1 MIIFNLSGHGHFDM
15 AAYDAYLH
23 GRLEDFEL
31 PGGRDRAG
39 AQGDRGPAQ
48 ARGGLRLT
56 TRCPACGTVAPEG
69 ARFCP
74 SCGRPLG
81 GGEAAERKLA
91 TVVFADLA
99 GSTELAL
106 QMDAEVLRDLLG
118 DVYVTLA
125 RCAEAYGGTVEKF
138 IGDAVMAV
146 FGVPVA
152 HEDDAERAVRA
163 ALLMR
168 SRLAAVAERR
178 AVPLVLRIGVNT
190 GLVVTGTTPGRDF
203 LVTGEAVNLAARLQQ
218 AAEPGEV
225 LVGERTFRAVEPL
238 VRMVAPRSLAVRGRT
253 GPVTAYAVERF
264 APAGAYRRRRR
275 PYGPFVGREVELT
288 LIRSVVERAVEHSRA
303 HLLTLIGEAG
313 IGKSRLVEEAV
324 VELRRS
330 EDPPAVWV
338 GRCLP
343 YGESG
348 PYAPLRDLL
357 LRAAAV
363 RADASRE
370 EIRARV
376 MGQLQAILPEDSDEQ
391 IAELL
396 RFVGGER
403 MQPSM
408 DGDEPGDRGR
418 DAWRGLLLRMAA
430 RQPTL
435 LVIED
440 AHWAEPAL
448 LELIASVVA
457 GDVRVPLVVVCVA
470 RAELFVNHPG
480 WGSGMR
486 NETTVTL
493 EALDPGEMRRLATAL
508 AATADP
514 PPSVVDLAG
523 GNPFFLEEILAMSGE
538 GGGGDR
544 VPETV
549 QGVIAARLDLLDAQD
564 KLLLQ
569 RAAVVGRSFT
579 LEQLE
584 PLLNGGGRGPTGR
597 LRNLVDRDLIHHR
610 GGGRHSFKHA
620 LIRDVAYESIPR
632 GERARLHLLL
642 AEELERVPE
651 AGCQAV
657 AGHYA
662 AAATLGETAAR
673 APAVRVLLQA
683 AQEARSV
690 EAHGLALRNA
700 VLARQLADSDRE
712 RSLAAEAAGD
722 AHWMAEH
729 LDDARAAYLDAL
741 ELGIA
746 AELGPEDTSR
756 LRWKWV
762 DLPTRWQGSLVTAPE
777 RERVSAEIETGLVE
791 AREARSVLT
800 EARLLI
806 AKALLVYRVE
816 TTVPPQEEALL
827 VADRA
832 LELTEGLGRPAIVSA
847 ALDARSVLLQ
857 SVGRYAE
864 ALEMDE
870 RRLELVRSL
879 PSREEQ
885 MDVCSSAARTRT
897 ARGDF
902 AGAIA
907 AADLGDE
914 LGAGS
919 DNRWVAW
926 PARSKVDALFWWD
939 KWDEAIR
946 TYERF
951 IGVLRGTDT
960 DGRRARQSRPGRM
973 LGVVAAIHTLRGE
986 TEAADRLERRLPGSN
1001 PHFDLVLAHA
1011 LLGAGEPELALER
1024 STGLPF
1030 LRPWARAIRA
1040 ESLALLGRWDD
1051 FDAALDDLAALPGVD
1066 ELPRVTAQVDRARGI
1081 AGDEDA
1087 LARATEAFARLG
1099 CEFEH
1104 ARCLEIAGECEAA
1117 RAVYTRMGAAPAVER
1132 AAR

>member
-1 MIIFNLSGHGHFDM
+1 
-15 AAYDAYLH
+15 
-23 GRLEDFEL
+23 
-31 PGGRDRAG
+31 
-39 AQGDRGPAQ
+39 
-48 ARGGLRLT
+48 
-56 TRCPACGTVAPEG
+56 
-69 ARFCP
+69 
-74 SCGRPLG
+74 
-81 GGEAAERKLA
+81 
-91 TVVFADLA
+91 
-99 GSTELAL
+99 
-106 QMDAEVLRDLLG
+106 MDAEVLRDLLG

-146 FGVPVA
+146 FGVPIA

-275 PYGPFVGREVELT
+275 AYGPFVGREVELT
-288 LIRSVVERAVEHSRA
+288 LIRSVIERAVEHSRA
-303 HLLTLIGEAG
+303 HLVTLIGEAG
-313 IGKSRLVEEAV
+313 IGKSRLVEEVV

-330 EDPPAVWV
+330 EEPPAVWV

-343 YGESG
+343 YGEGG

-357 LRAAAV
+357 TRSAAV
-363 RADASRE
+363 RTDASRE
-370 EIRARV
+370 ETRARV
-376 MGQLQAILPEDSDEQ
+376 TGHLQAVLPDGSEEQ

-403 MQPSM
+403 IEPSG
-408 DGDEPGDRGR
+408 DDDEPGDRGR
-418 DAWRGLLLRMAA
+418 EAWRNLLLRMAE

-435 LVIED
+435 IVIED

-457 GDVRVPLVVVCVA
+457 GDVRVPLVVVCAA
-470 RAELFVNHPG
+470 RPELFVSHPG

-486 NETTVTL
+486 NETTVVL
-493 EALDPGEMRRLATAL
+493 EALEAGEMRRLANAL
-508 AATADP
+508 SAQAAP
-514 PPSVVDLAG
+514 LPSAVDLAG

-538 GGGGDR
+538 GGGDR

-549 QGVIAARLDLLDAQD
+549 QGVIAARLDLLDPED

-584 PLLNGGGRGPTGR
+584 PLFDGGGRGPTGR
-597 LRNLVDRDLIHHR
+597 LRNLVERDLIHHR

-632 GERARLHLLL
+632 GERARLHLRL
-642 AEELERVPE
+642 ADVLDSS
-651 AGCQAV
+651 ADASCQAV

-673 APAVRVLLQA
+673 APAVRVLIEA
-683 AQEARSV
+683 AREARAV

-700 VLARQLADSDRE
+700 VLARQLSDSDRE
-712 RSLAAEAAGD
+712 RALAAEAAGD

-762 DLPTRWQGSLVTAPE
+762 DLPTRWQGSVITSPDRDRIE
-777 RERVSAEIETGLVE
+777 AEIETGLAE
-791 AREARSVLT
+791 ARAAGSALT

-806 AKALLVYRVE
+806 ARALLVYRLE
-816 TTVPPQEEALL
+816 TTVPPQEAALS

-832 LELTEGLGRPAIVSA
+832 LELAERVGRPAIVSA
-847 ALDARSVLLQ
+847 AIDARSVLLQ

-870 RRLELVRSL
+870 RRLALVREL

-885 MDVCSSAARTRT
+885 MDICSSVARTRT
-897 ARGDF
+897 ARGDYS
-902 AGAIA
+902 GAVA
-907 AADLGDE
+907 VANLGQE
-914 LGAGS
+914 LGAGG
-919 DNRWVAW
+919 DHRWLAW
-926 PARSKVDALFWWD
+926 PERSRVDALFWWD
-939 KWDEAIR
+939 KWDEAMSAYK
-946 TYERF
+946 TF
-951 IGVLRGTDT
+951 IGELRGTDT

-973 LGVVAAIHTLRGE
+973 LGVVAAIHMLRGE
-986 TEAADRLERRLPGSN
+986 TEEADRLERRLPASN
-1001 PHFDLVLAHA
+1001 PHFDLVYAHA
-1011 LLGAGEPELALER
+1011 MLGAGDPELALER

-1030 LRPWARAIRA
+1030 MRPWARAVRA
-1040 ESLALLGRWDD
+1040 ESLAMLGRWDD
-1051 FDAALDDLAALPGVD
+1051 FDQALDELATLPGVD
-1066 ELPRVTAQVDRARGI
+1066 ELPRVSAQVDRARGI

-1087 LARATEAFARLG
+1087 LRRATEAFARLG

-1104 ARCLEIAGECEAA
+1104 ARCLEIAGDGAAA
-1117 RAVYTRMGAAPAVER
+1117 RVVYARMAATPAMER
-1132 AAR
+1132 VAR

>member
-1 MIIFNLSGHGHFDM
+1 
-15 AAYDAYLH
+15 
-23 GRLEDFEL
+23 
-31 PGGRDRAG
+31 
-39 AQGDRGPAQ
+39 
-48 ARGGLRLT
+48 
-56 TRCPACGTVAPEG
+56 
-69 ARFCP
+69 
-74 SCGRPLG
+74 
-81 GGEAAERKLA
+81 
-91 TVVFADLA
+91 
-99 GSTELAL
+99 
-106 QMDAEVLRDLLG
+106 MDAEELRDLLG

-330 EDPPAVWV
+330 EEPPAVWV

-343 YGESG
+343 YGEGG

-357 LRAAAV
+357 LRASAV
-363 RADASRE
+363 RMDVSRE

-376 MGQLQAILPEDSDEQ
+376 TGQLQAILPEGSDEQ

-403 MQPSM
+403 MQPPG

-418 DAWRGLLLRMAA
+418 DAWRNLLLRMAA

-470 RAELFVNHPG
+470 RAELYINHPG

-493 EALDPGEMRRLATAL
+493 EALDAGEMHRLANAL
-508 AATADP
+508 AASVDP

-538 GGGGDR
+538 GGGSDR

-549 QGVIAARLDLLDAQD
+549 QGVIAARLDLLDPQD
-564 KLLLQ
+564 KRLLQ

-597 LRNLVDRDLIHHR
+597 LRNLVDRDLVHHR

-632 GERARLHLLL
+632 HERARLHLRL
-642 AEELERVPE
+642 AEQLDGSPE
-651 AGCQAV
+651 TSCQVV

-673 APAVRVLLQA
+673 APAVRALLQA

-700 VLARQLADSDRE
+700 VLARQLADSDNE
-712 RSLAAEAAGD
+712 RALAAEAAGD

-746 AELGPEDTSR
+746 AQLGPVDTAR

-762 DLPTRWQGSLVTAPE
+762 DLPTRWQGSMVSAPD
-777 RERVSAEIETGLVE
+777 REHVSAEIETGLAE
-791 AREARSVLT
+791 AREAGSVLT

-816 TTVPPQEEALL
+816 TTVPPQEAALA

-870 RRLELVRSL
+870 RRLALVRSL

-885 MDVCSSAARTRT
+885 MDICSSVARTRT

-902 AGAIA
+902 AGAVA

-951 IGVLRGTDT
+951 LGVLRGTDT

-1011 LLGAGEPELALER
+1011 LLGAGEAELALER

-1040 ESLALLGRWDD
+1040 ESLAVLGRWDD
-1051 FDAALDDLAALPGVD
+1051 FDAALDDIAALPGVD
-1066 ELPRVTAQVDRARGI
+1066 ELPRVSAQVDRARGI

-1104 ARCLEIAGECEAA
+1104 ARCLEIGGDGEPA
-1117 RAVYTRMGAAPAVER
+1117 RAVYARMGAAPAMER

>member
-1 MIIFNLSGHGHFDM
+1 
-15 AAYDAYLH
+15 
-23 GRLEDFEL
+23 
-31 PGGRDRAG
+31 
-39 AQGDRGPAQ
+39 
-48 ARGGLRLT
+48 
-56 TRCPACGTVAPEG
+56 
-69 ARFCP
+69 
-74 SCGRPLG
+74 
-81 GGEAAERKLA
+81 
-91 TVVFADLA
+91 
-99 GSTELAL
+99 
-106 QMDAEVLRDLLG
+106 MDAEELRDLLG

-146 FGVPVA
+146 FGVPIA

-288 LIRSVVERAVEHSRA
+288 LIRSVVERAVEHRRA

-330 EDPPAVWV
+330 EEPPAVWV

-343 YGESG
+343 YGEGG
-348 PYAPLRDLL
+348 PYVPLRDLL
-357 LRAAAV
+357 LRSAAV
-363 RADASRE
+363 RTDASRE
-370 EIRARV
+370 ETRARV
-376 MGQLQAILPEDSDEQ
+376 TGHLQAVLPDDSGEQ

-403 MQPSM
+403 IEPSG
-408 DGDEPGDRGR
+408 DGEPGDRGR
-418 DAWRGLLLRMAA
+418 EAWRNLLLRMAE

-435 LVIED
+435 LIIED

-457 GDVRVPLVVVCVA
+457 GDVRVPLVVVCAA
-470 RAELFVNHPG
+470 RAELYVSHPG

-493 EALDPGEMRRLATAL
+493 EALDAGEMRRLATAL
-508 AATADP
+508 AVAEDP
-514 PPSVVDLAG
+514 PPSSVDLAG

-538 GGGGDR
+538 GGGDR

-549 QGVIAARLDLLDAQD
+549 QGVIAARLDLLAPAD

-584 PLLNGGGRGPTGR
+584 PLLDGGGRGPTGR

-632 GERARLHLLL
+632 HERARLHLRL
-642 AEELERVPE
+642 ADVLDGSLE
-651 AGCQAV
+651 ASCQAI

-662 AAATLGETAAR
+662 AAATLGEAAAR
-673 APAVRVLLQA
+673 APAVRVLLEAAREAQA
-683 AQEARSV
+683 V

-712 RSLAAEAAGD
+712 RALAAEAAGD

-741 ELGIA
+741 ELGIG

-762 DLPTRWQGSLVTAPE
+762 DLPTRWQGSVIASPDRDRIE
-777 RERVSAEIETGLVE
+777 VEIETGLAE
-791 AREARSVLT
+791 ARVAGSALT

-806 AKALLVYRVE
+806 ARALLVYRLE
-816 TTVPPQEEALL
+816 TTVPPQEAALS

-832 LELTEGLGRPAIVSA
+832 LELAEGVGRPAIVSA

-870 RRLELVRSL
+870 RRLALVRSL

-885 MDVCSSAARTRT
+885 MDICSSVARTRT

-902 AGAIA
+902 AGAVA
-907 AADLGDE
+907 VANLGGE
-914 LGAGS
+914 LGAGG
-919 DNRWVAW
+919 DHRWLAW
-926 PARSKVDALFWWD
+926 PERSKVDALFWWD
-939 KWDEAIR
+939 KWDQAVAAYEA
-946 TYERF
+946 F
-951 IGVLRGTDT
+951 IGVLRGTDV

-1001 PHFDLVLAHA
+1001 PHFDLVYAHA
-1011 LLGAGEPELALER
+1011 MLGAGDPELALER

-1040 ESLALLGRWDD
+1040 ESLAMLGRWDD
-1051 FDAALDDLAALPGVD
+1051 FDEALDDLATLPGVG
-1066 ELPRVTAQVDRARGI
+1066 ELPRVTAQIDRARGI

-1104 ARCLEIAGECEAA
+1104 ARCLEIGGDGEAA
-1117 RAVYTRMGAAPAVER
+1117 RGVYARMRAAPAMER

>member
-1 MIIFNLSGHGHFDM
+1 
-15 AAYDAYLH
+15 
-23 GRLEDFEL
+23 
-31 PGGRDRAG
+31 
-39 AQGDRGPAQ
+39 
-48 ARGGLRLT
+48 
-56 TRCPACGTVAPEG
+56 
-69 ARFCP
+69 
-74 SCGRPLG
+74 
-81 GGEAAERKLA
+81 
-91 TVVFADLA
+91 
-99 GSTELAL
+99 
-106 QMDAEVLRDLLG
+106 MDAEVLRDLLG

-138 IGDAVMAV
+138 IGDAIMAV
-146 FGVPVA
+146 FGVPIA

-253 GPVTAYAVERF
+253 GPVTAYAIERF

-275 PYGPFVGREVELT
+275 AYGPFVGREVELT
-288 LIRSVVERAVEHSRA
+288 LIRSVIERAVEHSRA
-303 HLLTLIGEAG
+303 HLVTLIGEAG
-313 IGKSRLVEEAV
+313 IGKSRLVEEVV

-330 EDPPAVWV
+330 EEPPAVWV

-343 YGESG
+343 YGEGG

-357 LRAAAV
+357 TRSAAV
-363 RADASRE
+363 RTDASRE
-370 EIRARV
+370 ETRARV
-376 MGQLQAILPEDSDEQ
+376 TGHLQAVLPDGSEEQ

-403 MQPSM
+403 IEPSG
-408 DGDEPGDRGR
+408 DDDEPGDRGR
-418 DAWRGLLLRMAA
+418 EAWRNLLLRMAE

-435 LVIED
+435 IVIED

-457 GDVRVPLVVVCVA
+457 GDVRVPLVVVCAA
-470 RAELFVNHPG
+470 RPELFVSHPG

-486 NETTVTL
+486 NETTVVL
-493 EALDPGEMRRLATAL
+493 EALEAGEMRRLANAL
-508 AATADP
+508 SAQAAP
-514 PPSVVDLAG
+514 LPSAVDLAG

-538 GGGGDR
+538 GGGDR

-549 QGVIAARLDLLDAQD
+549 QGVIAARLDLLDPED

-584 PLLNGGGRGPTGR
+584 PLFDGGGRGPTGR
-597 LRNLVDRDLIHHR
+597 LRNLVERDLIHHR

-632 GERARLHLLL
+632 GERARLHLRL
-642 AEELERVPE
+642 ADVLDSS
-651 AGCQAV
+651 ADASCQAV

-673 APAVRVLLQA
+673 APAVRVLIEA
-683 AQEARSV
+683 AREARAV

-700 VLARQLADSDRE
+700 VLARQLSDSDRE
-712 RSLAAEAAGD
+712 RAFAAEAAGD

-762 DLPTRWQGSLVTAPE
+762 DLPTRWQGSVITSPDRDRIE
-777 RERVSAEIETGLVE
+777 VEIETGLAE
-791 AREARSVLT
+791 ARAAGSALT

-806 AKALLVYRVE
+806 ARALLVYRLE
-816 TTVPPQEEALL
+816 TTVPPQEAALS

-832 LELTEGLGRPAIVSA
+832 LELAEEVGRPAIVSA
-847 ALDARSVLLQ
+847 AIDARSVLLQ

-870 RRLELVRSL
+870 RRLALVREL

-885 MDVCSSAARTRT
+885 MDICSSVARTRT
-897 ARGDF
+897 ARGDYS
-902 AGAIA
+902 GAVA
-907 AADLGDE
+907 VANLGQE
-914 LGAGS
+914 LGAGG
-919 DNRWVAW
+919 DHRWLAW
-926 PARSKVDALFWWD
+926 PERSRVDALFWWD
-939 KWDEAIR
+939 KWDEAMSAYK
-946 TYERF
+946 TF
-951 IGVLRGTDT
+951 IGELRGTDT

-973 LGVVAAIHTLRGE
+973 LGVVAAIHVLRGE
-986 TEAADRLERRLPGSN
+986 AEEADRLERRLPASN
-1001 PHFDLVLAHA
+1001 PHFDLVYAHA
-1011 LLGAGEPELALER
+1011 MLGAGDPELALER

-1030 LRPWARAIRA
+1030 MRPWARAVRA
-1040 ESLALLGRWDD
+1040 ESLAMLGRWDD
-1051 FDAALDDLAALPGVD
+1051 FDQALDELATLPGVD
-1066 ELPRVTAQVDRARGI
+1066 ELPRVSAQVDRARGI

-1087 LARATEAFARLG
+1087 LRRATEAFARLG

-1104 ARCLEIAGECEAA
+1104 ARCLEIAGDGAAA
-1117 RAVYTRMGAAPAVER
+1117 RVVYARMVATPAMER
-1132 AAR
+1132 VAR

>member
-1 MIIFNLSGHGHFDM
+1 M
-15 AAYDAYLH
+15 
-23 GRLEDFEL
+23 
-31 PGGRDRAG
+31 
-39 AQGDRGPAQ
+39 
-48 ARGGLRLT
+48 
-56 TRCPACGTVAPEG
+56 
-69 ARFCP
+69 
-74 SCGRPLG
+74 
-81 GGEAAERKLA
+81 
-91 TVVFADLA
+91 VFADLA

-370 EIRARV
+370 ETQARV

-396 RFVGGER
+396 RFVGGAR
-403 MQPSM
+403 MQPSF

-538 GGGGDR
+538 GGSER

-549 QGVIAARLDLLDAQD
+549 QGVIAARLDLLEPQD

-690 EAHGLALRNA
+690 EAHGLA
-700 VLARQLADSDRE
+700 
-712 RSLAAEAAGD
+712 
-722 AHWMAEH
+722 
-729 LDDARAAYLDAL
+729 
-741 ELGIA
+741 
-746 AELGPEDTSR
+746 
-756 LRWKWV
+756 
-762 DLPTRWQGSLVTAPE
+762 
-777 RERVSAEIETGLVE
+777 
-791 AREARSVLT
+791 
-800 EARLLI
+800 
-806 AKALLVYRVE
+806 
-816 TTVPPQEEALL
+816 
-827 VADRA
+827 
-832 LELTEGLGRPAIVSA
+832 
-847 ALDARSVLLQ
+847 
-857 SVGRYAE
+857 
-864 ALEMDE
+864 
-870 RRLELVRSL
+870 
-879 PSREEQ
+879 
-885 MDVCSSAARTRT
+885 
-897 ARGDF
+897 
-902 AGAIA
+902 
-907 AADLGDE
+907 
-914 LGAGS
+914 
-919 DNRWVAW
+919 
-926 PARSKVDALFWWD
+926 
-939 KWDEAIR
+939 
-946 TYERF
+946 
-951 IGVLRGTDT
+951 
-960 DGRRARQSRPGRM
+960 
-973 LGVVAAIHTLRGE
+973 
-986 TEAADRLERRLPGSN
+986 
-1001 PHFDLVLAHA
+1001 
-1011 LLGAGEPELALER
+1011 
-1024 STGLPF
+1024 
-1030 LRPWARAIRA
+1030 
-1040 ESLALLGRWDD
+1040 
-1051 FDAALDDLAALPGVD
+1051 
-1066 ELPRVTAQVDRARGI
+1066 
-1081 AGDEDA
+1081 
-1087 LARATEAFARLG
+1087 
-1099 CEFEH
+1099 
-1104 ARCLEIAGECEAA
+1104 
-1117 RAVYTRMGAAPAVER
+1117 
-1132 AAR
+1132 

>member
-1 MIIFNLSGHGHFDM
+1 M
-15 AAYDAYLH
+15 
-23 GRLEDFEL
+23 
-31 PGGRDRAG
+31 
-39 AQGDRGPAQ
+39 
-48 ARGGLRLT
+48 
-56 TRCPACGTVAPEG
+56 
-69 ARFCP
+69 
-74 SCGRPLG
+74 
-81 GGEAAERKLA
+81 EAE
-91 TVVFADLA
+91 
-99 GSTELAL
+99 E
-106 QMDAEVLRDLLG
+106 LRDLLG
-118 DVYVTLA
+118 DVYVTLT

-330 EDPPAVWV
+330 EEPPAVWV

-343 YGESG
+343 YGEGG

-363 RADASRE
+363 RADATRE
-370 EIRARV
+370 EIQARV
-376 MGQLQAILPEDSDEQ
+376 TGQLQAILPEGSDEQ
-391 IAELL
+391 ITELL

-403 MQPSM
+403 MPPSGD

-457 GDVRVPLVVVCVA
+457 GDIRVPLVVVCVA
-470 RAELFVNHPG
+470 RAELYINHPG

-493 EALDPGEMRRLATAL
+493 EALEAGEMRRLATAL

-538 GGGGDR
+538 GGGSDR

-549 QGVIAARLDLLDAQD
+549 QGVIAARLDLLDPED
-564 KLLLQ
+564 KQLLQ

-584 PLLNGGGRGPTGR
+584 PLLNGAGRGPTGR
-597 LRNLVDRDLIHHR
+597 LRHLVERDLIHHR

-632 GERARLHLLL
+632 GERARLHLRL
-642 AEELERVPE
+642 AEELEGVPE

-662 AAATLGETAAR
+662 AAAMLGEKAAR

-712 RSLAAEAAGD
+712 RALASEAAGD

-746 AELGPEDTSR
+746 ATLGPDDTSR

-762 DLPTRWQGSLVTAPE
+762 DLPTRWQGSMVSAPD
-777 RERVSAEIETGLVE
+777 RDRVSAEIETGLAE
-791 AREARSVLT
+791 ARAAGSVLT

-816 TTVPPQEEALL
+816 TTVPPQEAALS
-827 VADRA
+827 VAERA
-832 LELTEGLGRPAIVSA
+832 LELAEGLGRPAIVSA

-857 SVGRYAE
+857 SVGRYAQ

-870 RRLELVRSL
+870 RRLALVRSL

-885 MDVCSSAARTRT
+885 MDICSSVARTRT

-902 AGAIA
+902 AGAVA

-919 DNRWVAW
+919 DHRWLAW

-939 KWDEAIR
+939 KWDEAIK

-951 IGVLRGTDT
+951 LGVLRGTDT

-1040 ESLALLGRWDD
+1040 ESLAVLGRWDD
-1051 FDAALDDLAALPGVD
+1051 FDAALEDLAALPGVD
-1066 ELPRVTAQVDRARGI
+1066 ELPRVSAQVERARGI
-1081 AGDEDA
+1081 AGDEVA

-1099 CEFEH
+1099 CDFEH
-1104 ARCLEIAGECEAA
+1104 ARCLEIAGDGEAA
-1117 RAVYTRMGAAPAVER
+1117 REIYTRMGAAPAMER
-1132 AAR
+1132 VAR

>member
-1 MIIFNLSGHGHFDM
+1 
-15 AAYDAYLH
+15 
-23 GRLEDFEL
+23 
-31 PGGRDRAG
+31 
-39 AQGDRGPAQ
+39 
-48 ARGGLRLT
+48 
-56 TRCPACGTVAPEG
+56 
-69 ARFCP
+69 
-74 SCGRPLG
+74 
-81 GGEAAERKLA
+81 
-91 TVVFADLA
+91 
-99 GSTELAL
+99 
-106 QMDAEVLRDLLG
+106 MDAEVLRDLLG

-146 FGVPVA
+146 FGVPIA

-275 PYGPFVGREVELT
+275 AYGPFVGREVELT
-288 LIRSVVERAVEHSRA
+288 LIRSVIERAVEHSRA
-303 HLLTLIGEAG
+303 HLVTLIGEAG
-313 IGKSRLVEEAV
+313 IGKSRLVEEVV

-330 EDPPAVWV
+330 EEPPAVWV

-343 YGESG
+343 YGEGG

-357 LRAAAV
+357 TRSAAV
-363 RADASRE
+363 RTDASRE
-370 EIRARV
+370 ETRARV
-376 MGQLQAILPEDSDEQ
+376 TGHLQAVLPDGSEEQ

-403 MQPSM
+403 IEPSG
-408 DGDEPGDRGR
+408 DDDEPGDRGR
-418 DAWRGLLLRMAA
+418 EAWRNLLLRMAE

-435 LVIED
+435 IVIED

-457 GDVRVPLVVVCVA
+457 GDVRVPLVVACAA
-470 RAELFVNHPG
+470 RPELFVSHPG

-486 NETTVTL
+486 NETTVVL
-493 EALDPGEMRRLATAL
+493 EALEAGEMRRLANAL
-508 AATADP
+508 SAQAAP
-514 PPSVVDLAG
+514 LPSAVDLAG

-538 GGGGDR
+538 GGGDR

-549 QGVIAARLDLLDAQD
+549 QGVIAARLDLLDPED

-584 PLLNGGGRGPTGR
+584 PLFDGGGRGPTGR
-597 LRNLVDRDLIHHR
+597 LRNLVERDLIHHR

-632 GERARLHLLL
+632 GERARLHLRL
-642 AEELERVPE
+642 ADVLDSS
-651 AGCQAV
+651 ADASCQAV

-673 APAVRVLLQA
+673 APAVRVLIEA
-683 AQEARSV
+683 AREARAV

-700 VLARQLADSDRE
+700 VLARQLSDSDRE
-712 RSLAAEAAGD
+712 RALAAEAAGD

-762 DLPTRWQGSLVTAPE
+762 DLPTRWQGSVITSPDRDRIE
-777 RERVSAEIETGLVE
+777 AEIETGLAE
-791 AREARSVLT
+791 AHAAGSALT

-806 AKALLVYRVE
+806 ARALLVYRLE
-816 TTVPPQEEALL
+816 TTVPPQEAALS

-832 LELTEGLGRPAIVSA
+832 LELAEGVGRPAIVSA
-847 ALDARSVLLQ
+847 AIDARSVLLQ

-870 RRLELVRSL
+870 RRLALVREL

-885 MDVCSSAARTRT
+885 MDICSSVARTRT
-897 ARGDF
+897 ARGDYS
-902 AGAIA
+902 GAVA
-907 AADLGDE
+907 VANLGQE
-914 LGAGS
+914 LGAGG
-919 DNRWVAW
+919 DHRWLAW
-926 PARSKVDALFWWD
+926 PERSRVDALFWWD
-939 KWDEAIR
+939 KWDEAMSAYK
-946 TYERF
+946 TF
-951 IGVLRGTDT
+951 IGELRGTDT

-973 LGVVAAIHTLRGE
+973 LGVVAAIHMLRGE
-986 TEAADRLERRLPGSN
+986 TEEADRLERRLPASN
-1001 PHFDLVLAHA
+1001 PHFDLVYAHA
-1011 LLGAGEPELALER
+1011 MLGAGDPELALDR

-1030 LRPWARAIRA
+1030 MRPWARAVRA
-1040 ESLALLGRWDD
+1040 ESLAMLGRWDE
-1051 FDAALDDLAALPGVD
+1051 FDGALDELATLPGVD
-1066 ELPRVTAQVDRARGI
+1066 ELPRVSAQVDRARGI

-1087 LARATEAFARLG
+1087 LRRATEAFARLG

-1104 ARCLEIAGECEAA
+1104 ARCLEIAGDDEAA
-1117 RAVYTRMGAAPAVER
+1117 RAVYARMSAAPAMER
-1132 AAR
+1132 VAR

>member
-1 MIIFNLSGHGHFDM
+1 
-15 AAYDAYLH
+15 
-23 GRLEDFEL
+23 
-31 PGGRDRAG
+31 
-39 AQGDRGPAQ
+39 
-48 ARGGLRLT
+48 
-56 TRCPACGTVAPEG
+56 
-69 ARFCP
+69 
-74 SCGRPLG
+74 
-81 GGEAAERKLA
+81 
-91 TVVFADLA
+91 
-99 GSTELAL
+99 
-106 QMDAEVLRDLLG
+106 MDAEVLRDLLG

-178 AVPLVLRIGVNT
+178 EVPLVLRIGVNT
-190 GLVVTGTTPGRDF
+190 GLVVTGTNPGRDF

-288 LIRSVVERAVEHSRA
+288 LIRSVIERAVEHSRA
-303 HLLTLIGEAG
+303 HLVTLIGEAG
-313 IGKSRLVEEAV
+313 IGKSRLVEEVV

-330 EDPPAVWV
+330 EEPPAVWV

-343 YGESG
+343 YGEGG

-363 RADASRE
+363 RPDASRE
-370 EIRARV
+370 ETLARV
-376 MGQLQAILPEDSDEQ
+376 TGQLRAVLPDGSEEQ
-391 IAELL
+391 ISELL
-396 RFVGGER
+396 RLVGGER
-403 MQPSM
+403 VGAG
-408 DGDEPGDRGR
+408 DDDEPRDRGR
-418 DAWRGLLLRMAA
+418 DAWRNLLLRMAA

-457 GDVRVPLVVVCVA
+457 GDVRVPLVVVCAA
-470 RAELFVNHPG
+470 RPELYLAHPG

-493 EALDPGEMRRLATAL
+493 EALEAGEMRRLATAL
-508 AATADP
+508 SSSADP
-514 PPSVVDLAG
+514 LPSAVDLAG
-523 GNPFFLEEILAMSGE
+523 GNPFFLEEILAISGE
-538 GGGGDR
+538 GGGDR

-549 QGVIAARLDLLDAQD
+549 QGVIAARLDLLEPED
-564 KLLLQ
+564 KRLLQ

-579 LEQLE
+579 IEQLE
-584 PLLNGGGRGPTGR
+584 PLLDGGGRGPSGR
-597 LRNLVDRDLIHHR
+597 LRNLVERDLIHHR

-632 GERARLHLLL
+632 GERARLHLHL
-642 AEELERVPE
+642 AEELEGSPE
-651 AGCQAV
+651 AGCQAI

-662 AAATLGETAAR
+662 AAATLGERAAR

-683 AQEARSV
+683 AREARAV

-712 RSLAAEAAGD
+712 RALAAEAAGD
-722 AHWMAEH
+722 AQWMAEH

-746 AELGPEDTSR
+746 ADLGPEDRAR

-762 DLPTRWQGSLVTAPE
+762 DLPTRWQGSVIASPD
-777 RERVSAEIETGLVE
+777 RERIEAEIAAGLAE
-791 AREARSVLT
+791 ARAAGSALS

-806 AKALLVYRVE
+806 AQALLVYRLE
-816 TTVPPQEEALL
+816 TTVPPQEAALS

-832 LELTEGLGRPAIVSA
+832 LDLAEGLGRPAIVSA

-870 RRLELVRSL
+870 RRLALVRSL

-885 MDVCSSAARTRT
+885 MDICSSVARTRT

-919 DNRWVAW
+919 DRWRAW

-939 KWDEAIR
+939 KWDAAM
-946 TYERF
+946 TAYERF
-951 IGVLRGTDT
+951 IEDLRGSDR

-986 TEAADRLERRLPGSN
+986 TEAADRLERRLPASN
-1001 PHFDLVLAHA
+1001 PHFDLVYAHA
-1011 LLGAGEPELALER
+1011 LLGAGEAELALER

-1040 ESLALLGRWDD
+1040 ESLAVLGRWDE
-1051 FDAALDDLAALPGVD
+1051 FDGALEDLASLPGVA
-1066 ELPRVTAQVDRARGI
+1066 ELPRVSAQVDRARGI
-1081 AGDEDA
+1081 AGDEVA
-1087 LARATEAFARLG
+1087 LGRAAEAFARLG

-1104 ARCLEIAGECEAA
+1104 ARCLEIAGDGEAA
-1117 RAVYTRMGAAPAVER
+1117 RAVYARMGAVPAMER

>member
-1 MIIFNLSGHGHFDM
+1 
-15 AAYDAYLH
+15 
-23 GRLEDFEL
+23 
-31 PGGRDRAG
+31 
-39 AQGDRGPAQ
+39 
-48 ARGGLRLT
+48 
-56 TRCPACGTVAPEG
+56 
-69 ARFCP
+69 
-74 SCGRPLG
+74 
-81 GGEAAERKLA
+81 
-91 TVVFADLA
+91 VVFADLA

-238 VRMVAPRSLAVRGRT
+238 VRMVAPRSLAVRGRS

-403 MQPSM
+403 MQPSF

-651 AGCQAV
+651 AGCQAI

-712 RSLAAEAAGD
+712 RALASEAAGD

-729 LDDARAAYLDAL
+729 LDDARAAYLEAL

-762 DLPTRWQGSLVTAPE
+762 DLPTRWQGSMVTAPE

-791 AREARSVLT
+791 AREAGSVLT

-897 ARGDF
+897 ARGDY
-902 AGAIA
+902 AGAVA

-951 IGVLRGTDT
+951 IGVLRGTDI

-1051 FDAALDDLAALPGVD
+1051 FDVGLDDLAALPGVD

-1104 ARCLEIAGECEAA
+1104 ARCLEIAGDGEAA

>member
-1 MIIFNLSGHGHFDM
+1 
-15 AAYDAYLH
+15 
-23 GRLEDFEL
+23 
-31 PGGRDRAG
+31 
-39 AQGDRGPAQ
+39 
-48 ARGGLRLT
+48 
-56 TRCPACGTVAPEG
+56 
-69 ARFCP
+69 
-74 SCGRPLG
+74 
-81 GGEAAERKLA
+81 
-91 TVVFADLA
+91 
-99 GSTELAL
+99 
-106 QMDAEVLRDLLG
+106 MDAEELRDLLG

-178 AVPLVLRIGVNT
+178 EVPLVLRIGVNT

-288 LIRSVVERAVEHSRA
+288 LIRSVVERAVEHRRA

-330 EDPPAVWV
+330 EEPPAVWV

-343 YGESG
+343 YGEGG

-363 RADASRE
+363 RTDASRE
-370 EIRARV
+370 EIRSRV
-376 MGQLQAILPEDSDEQ
+376 TGQLQAILPEGSDEQ

-403 MQPSM
+403 MLPAG
-408 DGDEPGDRGR
+408 DDDEPGDRGR
-418 DAWRGLLLRMAA
+418 DAWRNLLLRMAA
-430 RQPTL
+430 RQATL

-470 RAELFVNHPG
+470 RAELYVSHPG

-493 EALDPGEMRRLATAL
+493 EALDAGEMHRLANAL
-508 AATADP
+508 AASVDP
-514 PPSVVDLAG
+514 PPSVVELAG

-538 GGGGDR
+538 SGGDDR

-549 QGVIAARLDLLDAQD
+549 QGVIAARLDLLDPDD
-564 KLLLQ
+564 KRLLQ

-632 GERARLHLLL
+632 VERARLHLRL
-642 AEELERVPE
+642 AEQLESSPE
-651 AGCQAV
+651 TACQVV

-662 AAATLGETAAR
+662 AAATLGEAAAR
-673 APAVRVLLQA
+673 APAVRALLQA

-690 EAHGLALRNA
+690 EAHGLALPAATRTPVTTPAPGA
-700 VLARQLADSDRE
+700 VTASSIFIASSRTSVWPSSTCSPSWTSTRRTVPGMGAAREPPGPSALAEGGSSSPPTANCHPSC
-712 RSLAAEAAGD
+712 STKPPAARTSSWGGPSSY
-722 AHWMAEH
+722 HGLPSSCWR
-729 LDDARAAYLDAL
+729 ARAARR
-741 ELGIA
+741 
-746 AELGPEDTSR
+746 TSS
-756 LRWKWV
+756 
-762 DLPTRWQGSLVTAPE
+762 GSSGTW
-777 RERVSAEIETGLVE
+777 SGLHS
-791 AREARSVLT
+791 RST
-800 EARLLI
+800 
-806 AKALLVYRVE
+806 KS
-816 TTVPPQEEALL
+816 VPPRRPETPA
-827 VADRA
+827 AAAPSAGIPGWWRPP
-832 LELTEGLGRPAIVSA
+832 GRPS
-847 ALDARSVLLQ
+847 
-857 SVGRYAE
+857 
-864 ALEMDE
+864 
-870 RRLELVRSL
+870 
-879 PSREEQ
+879 
-885 MDVCSSAARTRT
+885 
-897 ARGDF
+897 
-902 AGAIA
+902 
-907 AADLGDE
+907 
-914 LGAGS
+914 
-919 DNRWVAW
+919 
-926 PARSKVDALFWWD
+926 
-939 KWDEAIR
+939 
-946 TYERF
+946 
-951 IGVLRGTDT
+951 
-960 DGRRARQSRPGRM
+960 RRARPPSGRC
-973 LGVVAAIHTLRGE
+973 TRRGP
-986 TEAADRLERRLPGSN
+986 R
-1001 PHFDLVLAHA
+1001 H
-1011 LLGAGEPELALER
+1011 
-1024 STGLPF
+1024 
-1030 LRPWARAIRA
+1030 
-1040 ESLALLGRWDD
+1040 GR
-1051 FDAALDDLAALPGVD
+1051 
-1066 ELPRVTAQVDRARGI
+1066 
-1081 AGDEDA
+1081 
-1087 LARATEAFARLG
+1087 
-1099 CEFEH
+1099 
-1104 ARCLEIAGECEAA
+1104 
-1117 RAVYTRMGAAPAVER
+1117 
-1132 AAR
+1132 

>member
-1 MIIFNLSGHGHFDM
+1 
-15 AAYDAYLH
+15 
-23 GRLEDFEL
+23 
-31 PGGRDRAG
+31 
-39 AQGDRGPAQ
+39 
-48 ARGGLRLT
+48 
-56 TRCPACGTVAPEG
+56 
-69 ARFCP
+69 
-74 SCGRPLG
+74 
-81 GGEAAERKLA
+81 
-91 TVVFADLA
+91 
-99 GSTELAL
+99 
-106 QMDAEVLRDLLG
+106 MDAEVLRDLLG

-168 SRLAAVAERR
+168 SRIAAVAERR

-225 LVGERTFRAVEPL
+225 LVGERSFRAVEPL
-238 VRMVAPRSLAVRGRT
+238 VRTVAPRSLSVRGRT

-288 LIRSVVERAVEHSRA
+288 LIRSVIERAVEHSRA
-303 HLLTLIGEAG
+303 HLVTLVGEAG
-313 IGKSRLVEEAV
+313 IGKSRLVEEVV

-330 EDPPAVWV
+330 EEPPAVWV

-343 YGESG
+343 YGEGG

-370 EIRARV
+370 ETRARV
-376 MGQLQAILPEDSDEQ
+376 TGQLRAILPDGSEEQ
-391 IAELL
+391 ITELL
-396 RFVGGER
+396 RLVGGER
-403 MQPSM
+403 VEPAAA
-408 DGDEPGDRGR
+408 DDEPGDRGR
-418 DAWRGLLLRMAA
+418 DAWRNLLLRMAA

-448 LELIASVVA
+448 LELVASVVA
-457 GDVRVPLVVVCVA
+457 GDVRVPLVVVCAA
-470 RAELFVNHPG
+470 RSELFLAHPG

-493 EALDPGEMRRLATAL
+493 EALEAGEMRRLATAL
-508 AATADP
+508 SPATEP
-514 PPSVVDLAG
+514 LPSAVDLAG
-523 GNPFFLEEILAMSGE
+523 GNPFFLEEILAISGE
-538 GGGGDR
+538 AAGDR

-549 QGVIAARLDLLDAQD
+549 QGVIAARLDLLEPED
-564 KLLLQ
+564 KRLLQ

-584 PLLNGGGRGPTGR
+584 PLLDGGGRGPTGR
-597 LRNLVDRDLIHHR
+597 LRNLVERDLIHHR

-632 GERARLHLLL
+632 GERARLHLRL
-642 AEELERVPE
+642 AEELEGSPE
-651 AGCQAV
+651 ATCQAI

-662 AAATLGETAAR
+662 AAATLGEAAAR

-683 AQEARSV
+683 AREARAV

-700 VLARQLADSDRE
+700 VLARQLADSGRE
-712 RSLAAEAAGD
+712 RALAAEAAGD
-722 AHWMAEH
+722 AQWMAEH
-729 LDDARAAYLDAL
+729 LDDARATYLDAL

-746 AELGPEDTSR
+746 AELGPEDTAR

-762 DLPTRWQGSLVTAPE
+762 DLPTRWQGAMIASPD
-777 RERVSAEIETGLVE
+777 RERIESEIATGLAE
-791 AREARSVLT
+791 ARAAGSVLT

-806 AKALLVYRVE
+806 AQALLVYRLE
-816 TTVPPQEEALL
+816 TTVPPQEAALT

-832 LELTEGLGRPAIVSA
+832 LDLAEGLGRPVIVSA

-864 ALEMDE
+864 ALDMDE
-870 RRLELVRSL
+870 RRLALVRSL

-885 MDVCSSAARTRT
+885 MDICSSVARTRT

-902 AGAIA
+902 SGAIA
-907 AADLGDE
+907 AADLGEE

-919 DNRWVAW
+919 DNRWRAW

-939 KWDEAIR
+939 KWDAAMSA
-946 TYERF
+946 YERF
-951 IGVLRGTDT
+951 IEDLRGSDQ

-986 TEAADRLERRLPGSN
+986 TEAADRLERRLPASN
-1001 PHFDLVLAHA
+1001 PHFDLVYAHA
-1011 LLGAGEPELALER
+1011 MLGAGEPEVALER
-1024 STGLPF
+1024 SAGLPF

-1040 ESLALLGRWDD
+1040 ESLAMLGRWDD
-1051 FDAALDDLAALPGVD
+1051 FDQALDDLAALPGVD
-1066 ELPRVTAQVDRARGI
+1066 ELPRVSAQVDRARGI
-1081 AGDEDA
+1081 AGDEEA
-1087 LARATEAFARLG
+1087 LHRATQAFARLG

-1104 ARCLEIAGECEAA
+1104 ARCLEIAGDGEAA
-1117 RAVYTRMGAAPAVER
+1117 RAVYARMGALPAIER

>member
-1 MIIFNLSGHGHFDM
+1 
-15 AAYDAYLH
+15 
-23 GRLEDFEL
+23 
-31 PGGRDRAG
+31 
-39 AQGDRGPAQ
+39 
-48 ARGGLRLT
+48 
-56 TRCPACGTVAPEG
+56 
-69 ARFCP
+69 
-74 SCGRPLG
+74 
-81 GGEAAERKLA
+81 
-91 TVVFADLA
+91 
-99 GSTELAL
+99 
-106 QMDAEVLRDLLG
+106 
-118 DVYVTLA
+118 
-125 RCAEAYGGTVEKF
+125 
-138 IGDAVMAV
+138 
-146 FGVPVA
+146 
-152 HEDDAERAVRA
+152 
-163 ALLMR
+163 
-168 SRLAAVAERR
+168 
-178 AVPLVLRIGVNT
+178 
-190 GLVVTGTTPGRDF
+190 
-203 LVTGEAVNLAARLQQ
+203 
-218 AAEPGEV
+218 
-225 LVGERTFRAVEPL
+225 
-238 VRMVAPRSLAVRGRT
+238 MVATRG
-253 GPVTAYAVERF
+253 
-264 APAGAYRRRRR
+264 
-275 PYGPFVGREVELT
+275 
-288 LIRSVVERAVEHSRA
+288 
-303 HLLTLIGEAG
+303 
-313 IGKSRLVEEAV
+313 
-324 VELRRS
+324 
-330 EDPPAVWV
+330 
-338 GRCLP
+338 
-343 YGESG
+343 
-348 PYAPLRDLL
+348 
-357 LRAAAV
+357 
-363 RADASRE
+363 AD
-370 EIRARV
+370 
-376 MGQLQAILPEDSDEQ
+376 
-391 IAELL
+391 
-396 RFVGGER
+396 
-403 MQPSM
+403 
-408 DGDEPGDRGR
+408 
-418 DAWRGLLLRMAA
+418 LLLRMAA

-651 AGCQAV
+651 AGCQAI

-712 RSLAAEAAGD
+712 RALAAEAAGD

-777 RERVSAEIETGLVE
+777 RERVSAEIETGLAE
-791 AREARSVLT
+791 AREAGSVLT

>member
-1 MIIFNLSGHGHFDM
+1 
-15 AAYDAYLH
+15 
-23 GRLEDFEL
+23 
-31 PGGRDRAG
+31 
-39 AQGDRGPAQ
+39 
-48 ARGGLRLT
+48 
-56 TRCPACGTVAPEG
+56 
-69 ARFCP
+69 
-74 SCGRPLG
+74 
-81 GGEAAERKLA
+81 
-91 TVVFADLA
+91 
-99 GSTELAL
+99 
-106 QMDAEVLRDLLG
+106 MDAEVLRDLLG

-138 IGDAVMAV
+138 IGDAIMAV
-146 FGVPVA
+146 FGVPIA

-253 GPVTAYAVERF
+253 GPVTAYAIERF

-275 PYGPFVGREVELT
+275 AYGPFVGREVELT
-288 LIRSVVERAVEHSRA
+288 LIRSVIERAVEHSRA
-303 HLLTLIGEAG
+303 HLVTLIGEAG
-313 IGKSRLVEEAV
+313 IGKSRLVEEVV

-330 EDPPAVWV
+330 EEPPAVWV

-343 YGESG
+343 YGEGG

-357 LRAAAV
+357 TRSAAV
-363 RADASRE
+363 RTDASRE
-370 EIRARV
+370 ETRARV
-376 MGQLQAILPEDSDEQ
+376 TGHLQAVLPDGSEEQ

-403 MQPSM
+403 IEPSG
-408 DGDEPGDRGR
+408 DDDEPGDRGR
-418 DAWRGLLLRMAA
+418 EAWRNLLLRMAE

-435 LVIED
+435 IVIED

-457 GDVRVPLVVVCVA
+457 GDVRVPLVVVCAA
-470 RAELFVNHPG
+470 RPELFVSHPG

-486 NETTVTL
+486 NETTVVL
-493 EALDPGEMRRLATAL
+493 EALEAGEMRRLANAL
-508 AATADP
+508 SAQAAP
-514 PPSVVDLAG
+514 LPSAVDLAG

-538 GGGGDR
+538 GGGDR

-549 QGVIAARLDLLDAQD
+549 QGVIAARLDLLDPED

-584 PLLNGGGRGPTGR
+584 PLFDGGGRGPTGR
-597 LRNLVDRDLIHHR
+597 LRNLVERDLIHHR

-632 GERARLHLLL
+632 GERARLHLRL
-642 AEELERVPE
+642 ADVLDSS
-651 AGCQAV
+651 ADASCQAV

-673 APAVRVLLQA
+673 APAVRVLIEA
-683 AQEARSV
+683 AREARAV

-700 VLARQLADSDRE
+700 VLARQLSDSDRE
-712 RSLAAEAAGD
+712 RALAAEAAGD

-762 DLPTRWQGSLVTAPE
+762 DLPTRWQGSVITSPDRDRIE
-777 RERVSAEIETGLVE
+777 AEIETGLAE
-791 AREARSVLT
+791 ARAAGSALT

-806 AKALLVYRVE
+806 ARALLVYRLE
-816 TTVPPQEEALL
+816 TTVPPQEAALS

-832 LELTEGLGRPAIVSA
+832 LELAEEVGRPAIVSA
-847 ALDARSVLLQ
+847 AIDARSVLLQ

-870 RRLELVRSL
+870 RRLALVREL

-885 MDVCSSAARTRT
+885 MDICSSVARTRT
-897 ARGDF
+897 ARGDYS
-902 AGAIA
+902 GAVA
-907 AADLGDE
+907 VANLGQE
-914 LGAGS
+914 LGAGG
-919 DNRWVAW
+919 DHRWLAW
-926 PARSKVDALFWWD
+926 PERSRVDALFWWD
-939 KWDEAIR
+939 KWDEAMSAYK
-946 TYERF
+946 TF
-951 IGVLRGTDT
+951 IGELRGTDT

-973 LGVVAAIHTLRGE
+973 LGVVAAIHMLRGE
-986 TEAADRLERRLPGSN
+986 TEEADRLERRLPASN
-1001 PHFDLVLAHA
+1001 PHFDLVYAHA
-1011 LLGAGEPELALER
+1011 MLGAGDPELALER

-1030 LRPWARAIRA
+1030 MRPWARAVRA
-1040 ESLALLGRWDD
+1040 ESLAMLGRWDD
-1051 FDAALDDLAALPGVD
+1051 FDQALDELATLPGVD
-1066 ELPRVTAQVDRARGI
+1066 ELPRVSAQVDRARGI

-1087 LARATEAFARLG
+1087 LRRATEAFARLG

-1104 ARCLEIAGECEAA
+1104 ARCLEIAGDGEAA
-1117 RAVYTRMGAAPAVER
+1117 RAVYARMAAAPAMER
-1132 AAR
+1132 VAR

>member
-1 MIIFNLSGHGHFDM
+1 
-15 AAYDAYLH
+15 
-23 GRLEDFEL
+23 
-31 PGGRDRAG
+31 
-39 AQGDRGPAQ
+39 
-48 ARGGLRLT
+48 
-56 TRCPACGTVAPEG
+56 
-69 ARFCP
+69 
-74 SCGRPLG
+74 
-81 GGEAAERKLA
+81 
-91 TVVFADLA
+91 
-99 GSTELAL
+99 
-106 QMDAEVLRDLLG
+106 
-118 DVYVTLA
+118 
-125 RCAEAYGGTVEKF
+125 
-138 IGDAVMAV
+138 
-146 FGVPVA
+146 
-152 HEDDAERAVRA
+152 
-163 ALLMR
+163 MR

-178 AVPLVLRIGVNT
+178 EVPLVLRIGVNT
-190 GLVVTGTTPGRDF
+190 GLVVTGTNPGRDF

-288 LIRSVVERAVEHSRA
+288 LIRSVIERAVEHSRA
-303 HLLTLIGEAG
+303 HLITLIGEAG
-313 IGKSRLVEEAV
+313 IGKSRLVEEVV

-330 EDPPAVWV
+330 EEPPAVWV

-343 YGESG
+343 YGEGG

-357 LRAAAV
+357 LRASAV
-363 RADASRE
+363 RPDASRDE
-370 EIRARV
+370 TLARV
-376 MGQLQAILPEDSDEQ
+376 TGQLLAILPDESEEQ

-403 MQPSM
+403 I
-408 DGDEPGDRGR
+408 DRAGEDDEPGDRGR
-418 DAWRGLLLRMAA
+418 DAWRNLLLRMAA

-448 LELIASVVA
+448 LELIASVVG
-457 GDVRVPLVVVCVA
+457 GDTRVPLVVVCAA
-470 RAELFVNHPG
+470 RPELYLAHPG

-493 EALDPGEMRRLATAL
+493 EALEAGEMRRLATAL
-508 AATADP
+508 FSSVDP
-514 PPSVVDLAG
+514 PPSAVDLAG
-523 GNPFFLEEILAMSGE
+523 GNPFFLEEILAISGE
-538 GGGGDR
+538 GGGDR

-549 QGVIAARLDLLDAQD
+549 QGVIAARLDLLEPED
-564 KLLLQ
+564 KRLLQ

-632 GERARLHLLL
+632 SERARLHLRL
-642 AEELERVPE
+642 AEELERSPE
-651 AGCQAV
+651 AGCQAI

-662 AAATLGETAAR
+662 AAATLGERAAR

-683 AQEARSV
+683 ARDARAV

-712 RSLAAEAAGD
+712 RALAAEAAGD
-722 AHWMAEH
+722 AQWMAEH

-746 AELGPEDTSR
+746 AQLDAEDRAR

-762 DLPTRWQGSLVTAPE
+762 DLPTRWQGSVIASPD
-777 RERVSAEIETGLVE
+777 RERIEAEIAAGLAE
-791 AREARSVLT
+791 ARAAGSALS

-806 AKALLVYRVE
+806 AQALLVYRLE
-816 TTVPPQEEALL
+816 TTVPPQEAALS

-832 LELTEGLGRPAIVSA
+832 LDLAEGLGRPAIVSA

-870 RRLELVRSL
+870 RRFALVRSL

-885 MDVCSSAARTRT
+885 MDICSSVARTRT

-902 AGAIA
+902 SAAIV

-919 DNRWVAW
+919 DHRWRAW

-939 KWDEAIR
+939 KWDAAIEA
-946 TYERF
+946 YERF
-951 IGVLRGTDT
+951 LEDLRGSDR

-986 TEAADRLERRLPGSN
+986 TEAADRLERRLPASN
-1001 PHFDLVLAHA
+1001 PHFDLVYAHA
-1011 LLGAGEPELALER
+1011 LLGAGQAELALER

-1040 ESLALLGRWDD
+1040 ESLAALGRWDELD
-1051 FDAALDDLAALPGVD
+1051 EALADLASLPGVG
-1066 ELPRVTAQVDRARGI
+1066 ELPRVSAQVDRARGI
-1081 AGDEDA
+1081 AGDEVS
-1087 LARATEAFARLG
+1087 LARATEAFGRLG

-1104 ARCLEIAGECEAA
+1104 ARCLEIAGDGEAA
-1117 RAVYTRMGAAPAVER
+1117 RAVYVRMGAVPAMER

>member
-1 MIIFNLSGHGHFDM
+1 
-15 AAYDAYLH
+15 
-23 GRLEDFEL
+23 
-31 PGGRDRAG
+31 
-39 AQGDRGPAQ
+39 
-48 ARGGLRLT
+48 
-56 TRCPACGTVAPEG
+56 V
-69 ARFCP
+69 
-74 SCGRPLG
+74 
-81 GGEAAERKLA
+81 ERKLA

-99 GSTELAL
+99 GSTELASR
-106 QMDAEVLRDLLG
+106 MDAEQLRDLLG

-146 FGVPVA
+146 FGVPIA

-178 AVPLVLRIGVNT
+178 GVPLVLRIGVNT

-238 VRMVAPRSLAVRGRT
+238 VSMVAPRSLAVRGRT

-288 LIRSVVERAVEHSRA
+288 LLRTVIERAMEHSRA
-303 HLLTLIGEAG
+303 HLVTLIGEAG
-313 IGKSRLVEEAV
+313 IGKSRLIEEVV

-330 EDPPAVWV
+330 EEPPAVWV

-343 YGESG
+343 YGEGG

-363 RADASRE
+363 RPDAGRE
-370 EIRARV
+370 EVRARV
-376 MGQLQAILPEDSDEQ
+376 TGQLQAILPEGSGEQ

-403 MQPSM
+403 VARPG
-408 DGDEPGDRGR
+408 DDDEPGDRGR

-430 RQPTL
+430 RQATL

-448 LELIASVVA
+448 LELIASVAA
-457 GDVRVPLVVVCVA
+457 GDVRVPLVLVCAA
-470 RAELFVNHPG
+470 RPELFVGHPG
-480 WGSGMR
+480 WGSGLR

-493 EALDPGEMRRLATAL
+493 EALEAGEMRRLATAL
-508 AATADP
+508 AAAGEP
-514 PPSVVDLAG
+514 PASVVDLAG

-538 GGGGDR
+538 GGGDR

-549 QGVIAARLDLLDAQD
+549 QGVIAARLDLLDLED
-564 KLLLQ
+564 KRLLQ
-569 RAAVVGRSFT
+569 RAAVVGRTFT
-579 LEQLE
+579 LDQLE
-584 PLLNGGGRGPTGR
+584 PLLDGGGRGPGR
-597 LRNLVDRDLIHHR
+597 LRNLVERDLIHHR

-632 GERARLHLLL
+632 AERARLHLRL
-642 AEELERVPE
+642 AEELESSLE
-651 AGCQAV
+651 AGCQAI

-662 AAATLGETAAR
+662 AAATLGEAAAR

-722 AHWMAEH
+722 AQWMAEH

-756 LRWKWV
+756 LRWKWA
-762 DLPTRWQGSLVTAPE
+762 DLPTRWQGAMITSPD
-777 RERVSAEIETGLVE
+777 RERVSAEIEAGLAE
-791 AREARSVLT
+791 ARAAGSVLT

-816 TTVPPQEEALL
+816 TTVPPQEAALS

-832 LELTEGLGRPAIVSA
+832 LQLAEGVGRPAIVSA

-870 RRLELVRSL
+870 RRLALIRSL

-885 MDVCSSAARTRT
+885 MDICSSVARTRT

-902 AGAIA
+902 TGAIA

-914 LGAGS
+914 LGAGG
-919 DNRWVAW
+919 DQRWLAW

-939 KWDEAIR
+939 KWDEA
-946 TYERF
+946 TKAYERF
-951 IGVLRGTDT
+951 LGVLRGTDA

-973 LGVVAAIHTLRGE
+973 LGVMAAIHLLRGE
-986 TEAADRLERRLPGSN
+986 TEAADRLESRLPASN
-1001 PHFDLVLAHA
+1001 PHFDLVYAHA
-1011 LLGAGEPELALER
+1011 MLGAGDPELALER

-1040 ESLALLGRWDD
+1040 ESLAMLGRLDE
-1051 FDAALDDLAALPGVD
+1051 FDEALEDLAALPGVD
-1066 ELPRVTAQVDRARGI
+1066 ELPRVSAQVDRARGI
-1081 AGDEDA
+1081 AGDEAA
-1087 LARATEAFARLG
+1087 LARAAEAFAQLG

-1104 ARCLEIAGECEAA
+1104 ARCLELGGDAEAA
-1117 RAVYTRMGAAPAVER
+1117 WAVYERMGASPAMER

>member
-1 MIIFNLSGHGHFDM
+1 
-15 AAYDAYLH
+15 
-23 GRLEDFEL
+23 
-31 PGGRDRAG
+31 
-39 AQGDRGPAQ
+39 
-48 ARGGLRLT
+48 
-56 TRCPACGTVAPEG
+56 
-69 ARFCP
+69 
-74 SCGRPLG
+74 
-81 GGEAAERKLA
+81 
-91 TVVFADLA
+91 VVFADLA
-99 GSTELAL
+99 GSTELAS

-168 SRLAAVAERR
+168 SRIAAVAERR
-178 AVPLVLRIGVNT
+178 EVPLVLRIGVNT

-203 LVTGEAVNLAARLQQ
+203 LVTGEAVNLSARLQQ

-275 PYGPFVGREVELT
+275 AYGPFVGREVELT
-288 LIRSVVERAVEHSRA
+288 LIRSVIERAVEHSRA
-303 HLLTLIGEAG
+303 HLVTLIGEAG
-313 IGKSRLVEEAV
+313 IGKSRLIEEVV

-330 EDPPAVWV
+330 EEPPAVWV

-343 YGESG
+343 YGEGG

-363 RADASRE
+363 RPDASRE
-370 EIRARV
+370 ETRARV
-376 MGQLQAILPEDSDEQ
+376 TGQLRAILPDGSEEQ
-391 IAELL
+391 ITELL
-396 RFVGGER
+396 RLVGGER
-403 MQPSM
+403 VEPGA
-408 DGDEPGDRGR
+408 DEEPGDRGR
-418 DAWRGLLLRMAA
+418 DAWRNLLLRMAA

-457 GDVRVPLVVVCVA
+457 VDVRVPLVVVCAA
-470 RAELFVNHPG
+470 RPELFLGHPG

-493 EALDPGEMRRLATAL
+493 EALETGEMRRLATAL
-508 AATADP
+508 SSASEP
-514 PPSVVDLAG
+514 PPSAVDLAG
-523 GNPFFLEEILAMSGE
+523 GNPFFLEEILAISGE
-538 GGGGDR
+538 GGGER

-549 QGVIAARLDLLDAQD
+549 QGVIAARLDLLDPED
-564 KLLLQ
+564 KRLLQ

-584 PLLNGGGRGPTGR
+584 PLLDGGGRGPTGR
-597 LRNLVDRDLIHHR
+597 LRHLVERDLIHHR

-632 GERARLHLLL
+632 GERARLHLHL
-642 AEELERVPE
+642 AEVLEGSPE
-651 AGCQAV
+651 ASCQAI

-662 AAATLGETAAR
+662 AAATLGETTAR
-673 APAVRVLLQA
+673 APAVRVLLEA
-683 AQEARSV
+683 AREARAV

-712 RSLAAEAAGD
+712 RALAAEAAGD
-722 AHWMAEH
+722 AQWMAEH
-729 LDDARAAYLDAL
+729 LDGARAAYLDAL
-741 ELGIA
+741 ELGLA
-746 AELGPEDTSR
+746 AELGPDDTAR

-762 DLPTRWQGSLVTAPE
+762 DLPTRWQGAMIASPD
-777 RERVSAEIETGLVE
+777 RELIEAEIATGLAE
-791 AREARSVLT
+791 ARTAASVLT
-800 EARLLI
+800 ETRLLI
-806 AKALLVYRVE
+806 AQALLVYRFE
-816 TTVPPQEEALL
+816 TTVPPQEAALT

-832 LELTEGLGRPAIVSA
+832 LELAEGLGRPVIVSA

-864 ALEMDE
+864 ALDMDE
-870 RRLELVRSL
+870 RRLALVRSL

-885 MDVCSSAARTRT
+885 MDICSSVARTRT

-919 DNRWVAW
+919 DHRWRAW

-939 KWDEAIR
+939 KWDAAIAA
-946 TYERF
+946 YERF
-951 IGVLRGTDT
+951 IEDLRGVDR

-986 TEAADRLERRLPGSN
+986 TEAADRLERRLPASN
-1001 PHFDLVLAHA
+1001 PHFDLVYAHA
-1011 LLGAGEPELALER
+1011 LLGAGDPELALQR

-1030 LRPWARAIRA
+1030 MRPWARAVRA
-1040 ESLALLGRWDD
+1040 ESLAMLGRWDD
-1051 FDAALDDLAALPGVD
+1051 LDEALDDLATLPGVG
-1066 ELPRVTAQVDRARGI
+1066 ELPRVSAQVDRTRGI

-1099 CEFEH
+1099 CDFEH
-1104 ARCLEIAGECEAA
+1104 ARCLEIAGECDAA
-1117 RAVYTRMGAAPAVER
+1117 RAVYERMGAAPAIER

>member
-1 MIIFNLSGHGHFDM
+1 
-15 AAYDAYLH
+15 
-23 GRLEDFEL
+23 
-31 PGGRDRAG
+31 
-39 AQGDRGPAQ
+39 
-48 ARGGLRLT
+48 
-56 TRCPACGTVAPEG
+56 
-69 ARFCP
+69 
-74 SCGRPLG
+74 
-81 GGEAAERKLA
+81 
-91 TVVFADLA
+91 VVFADLA
-99 GSTELAL
+99 GSTELAT

-146 FGVPVA
+146 FGVPIA

-330 EDPPAVWV
+330 EEPPAVWV

-343 YGESG
+343 YGEGG

-363 RADASRE
+363 RADASHE

-376 MGQLQAILPEDSDEQ
+376 TGQLQAILPEGSGEQ

-403 MQPSM
+403 MRPSG
-408 DGDEPGDRGR
+408 DDDEPGGDRGR

-435 LVIED
+435 LVVED

-470 RAELFVNHPG
+470 RPELYVNHPG

-493 EALDPGEMRRLATAL
+493 EALDAGEMRRLATAL

-538 GGGGDR
+538 GGGADR

-549 QGVIAARLDLLDAQD
+549 QGVIAARLDLLEPED
-564 KLLLQ
+564 KRLLQ

-579 LEQLE
+579 LDQLE
-584 PLLNGGGRGPTGR
+584 PLLGGGGRGPAGR

-632 GERARLHLLL
+632 SERARLHLRL
-642 AEELERVPE
+642 AEELEGVPE

-683 AQEARSV
+683 AREARSF

-700 VLARQLADSDRE
+700 VLARGLADSDRE
-712 RSLAAEAAGD
+712 RALAAEAAGD

-762 DLPTRWQGSLVTAPE
+762 DLPTRWQGSMVSAAD
-777 RERVSAEIETGLVE
+777 RERVSAEIETGLAE
-791 AREARSVLT
+791 ARAAGAALT

-806 AKALLVYRVE
+806 AEALLVYRME
-816 TTVPPQEEALL
+816 TTVPPQEAALS

-832 LELTEGLGRPAIVSA
+832 LELAEGLGRPAIVSA

-870 RRLELVRSL
+870 RRLALVRSL
-879 PSREEQ
+879 PTREEQ
-885 MDVCSSAARTRT
+885 MDICSSAARTRT

-902 AGAIA
+902 AGAVA
-907 AADLGDE
+907 AAE
-914 LGAGS
+914 LGEELGTGS
-919 DNRWVAW
+919 DHRWLAW

-939 KWDEAIR
+939 KWDEAIGM
-946 TYERF
+946 YEGF
-951 IGVLRGTDT
+951 IGVRRGTDR

-1040 ESLALLGRWDD
+1040 ESLAALGRWDE

-1066 ELPRVTAQVDRARGI
+1066 ELPRVSAQVDRARGI

-1104 ARCLEIAGECEAA
+1104 ARCLEIAGDGEAA
-1117 RAVYTRMGAAPAVER
+1117 RAVYARMGAAPAIER

>member
-1 MIIFNLSGHGHFDM
+1 M
-15 AAYDAYLH
+15 
-23 GRLEDFEL
+23 
-31 PGGRDRAG
+31 
-39 AQGDRGPAQ
+39 
-48 ARGGLRLT
+48 
-56 TRCPACGTVAPEG
+56 
-69 ARFCP
+69 
-74 SCGRPLG
+74 
-81 GGEAAERKLA
+81 
-91 TVVFADLA
+91 VFADLA

-138 IGDAVMAV
+138 IGDAVMAI

-712 RSLAAEAAGD
+712 RALAAEAAGD

-762 DLPTRWQGSLVTAPE
+762 DLPTRWQGSQVTAPE
-777 RERVSAEIETGLVE
+777 RERVSAEIETGLAE
-791 AREARSVLT
+791 AREAGSVLT

-832 LELTEGLGRPAIVSA
+832 LRADRGPGQACDRVGCARRAIGAAPVGRPLRRGAGDGRAQAGARAVA
-847 ALDARSVLLQ
+847 ALARGAD
-857 SVGRYAE
+857 GR
-864 ALEMDE
+864 L
-870 RRLELVRSL
+870 LVRSPNADGAWGL
-879 PSREEQ
+879 R
-885 MDVCSSAARTRT
+885 
-897 ARGDF
+897 RGD
-902 AGAIA
+902 
-907 AADLGDE
+907 
-914 LGAGS
+914 
-919 DNRWVAW
+919 RRRR
-926 PARSKVDALFWWD
+926 P
-939 KWDEAIR
+939 
-946 TYERF
+946 
-951 IGVLRGTDT
+951 
-960 DGRRARQSRPGRM
+960 GRRARRGQRQPLGGVAGAEQGRRALLVGQVGRGDQDIRAVHRRPARHRHRRAPSPPVTARPDARRRGGDPHAAGRDRGGRPARAAAAGIEPALRPRACPRLARRRRAGAGARALDGPAVPATLGARDPGRVAGPPRPLGRLRCGAGRPGSASGR
-973 LGVVAAIHTLRGE
+973 GRAA
-986 TEAADRLERRLPGSN
+986 
-1001 PHFDLVLAHA
+1001 
-1011 LLGAGEPELALER
+1011 
-1024 STGLPF
+1024 
-1030 LRPWARAIRA
+1030 
-1040 ESLALLGRWDD
+1040 
-1051 FDAALDDLAALPGVD
+1051 
-1066 ELPRVTAQVDRARGI
+1066 
-1081 AGDEDA
+1081 
-1087 LARATEAFARLG
+1087 ARLG
-1099 CEFEH
+1099 PG
-1104 ARCLEIAGECEAA
+1104 RSRTGYRRRRGRAGPGDRGVRAVGLRVRA
-1117 RAVYTRMGAAPAVER
+1117 RALPRDRRRRRGGEGRLHPDGRGAPAVER

>member
-1 MIIFNLSGHGHFDM
+1 M
-15 AAYDAYLH
+15 
-23 GRLEDFEL
+23 
-31 PGGRDRAG
+31 
-39 AQGDRGPAQ
+39 
-48 ARGGLRLT
+48 
-56 TRCPACGTVAPEG
+56 
-69 ARFCP
+69 
-74 SCGRPLG
+74 
-81 GGEAAERKLA
+81 
-91 TVVFADLA
+91 VFADLA

-370 EIRARV
+370 ETQARV

-396 RFVGGER
+396 RFVGGAR
-403 MQPSM
+403 MQPSF

-538 GGGGDR
+538 GGSER

-549 QGVIAARLDLLDAQD
+549 QGVIAARLDLLEPQD

-642 AEELERVPE
+642 AEELERVP
-651 AGCQAV
+651 
-657 AGHYA
+657 
-662 AAATLGETAAR
+662 
-673 APAVRVLLQA
+673 
-683 AQEARSV
+683 
-690 EAHGLALRNA
+690 
-700 VLARQLADSDRE
+700 
-712 RSLAAEAAGD
+712 
-722 AHWMAEH
+722 
-729 LDDARAAYLDAL
+729 
-741 ELGIA
+741 
-746 AELGPEDTSR
+746 
-756 LRWKWV
+756 
-762 DLPTRWQGSLVTAPE
+762 
-777 RERVSAEIETGLVE
+777 
-791 AREARSVLT
+791 
-800 EARLLI
+800 
-806 AKALLVYRVE
+806 
-816 TTVPPQEEALL
+816 
-827 VADRA
+827 
-832 LELTEGLGRPAIVSA
+832 
-847 ALDARSVLLQ
+847 
-857 SVGRYAE
+857 
-864 ALEMDE
+864 
-870 RRLELVRSL
+870 
-879 PSREEQ
+879 
-885 MDVCSSAARTRT
+885 
-897 ARGDF
+897 
-902 AGAIA
+902 
-907 AADLGDE
+907 
-914 LGAGS
+914 
-919 DNRWVAW
+919 
-926 PARSKVDALFWWD
+926 
-939 KWDEAIR
+939 
-946 TYERF
+946 
-951 IGVLRGTDT
+951 
-960 DGRRARQSRPGRM
+960 
-973 LGVVAAIHTLRGE
+973 
-986 TEAADRLERRLPGSN
+986 
-1001 PHFDLVLAHA
+1001 
-1011 LLGAGEPELALER
+1011 
-1024 STGLPF
+1024 
-1030 LRPWARAIRA
+1030 
-1040 ESLALLGRWDD
+1040 
-1051 FDAALDDLAALPGVD
+1051 
-1066 ELPRVTAQVDRARGI
+1066 
-1081 AGDEDA
+1081 
-1087 LARATEAFARLG
+1087 
-1099 CEFEH
+1099 
-1104 ARCLEIAGECEAA
+1104 
-1117 RAVYTRMGAAPAVER
+1117 
-1132 AAR
+1132 

>member
-1 MIIFNLSGHGHFDM
+1 
-15 AAYDAYLH
+15 
-23 GRLEDFEL
+23 
-31 PGGRDRAG
+31 
-39 AQGDRGPAQ
+39 
-48 ARGGLRLT
+48 
-56 TRCPACGTVAPEG
+56 
-69 ARFCP
+69 
-74 SCGRPLG
+74 
-81 GGEAAERKLA
+81 
-91 TVVFADLA
+91 
-99 GSTELAL
+99 
-106 QMDAEVLRDLLG
+106 MDAEVLRDLLG

-138 IGDAVMAV
+138 IGDAIMAV
-146 FGVPVA
+146 FGVPIA

-253 GPVTAYAVERF
+253 GPVTAYAIERF

-275 PYGPFVGREVELT
+275 AYGPFVGREVELT
-288 LIRSVVERAVEHSRA
+288 LIRSVIERAVEHSRA
-303 HLLTLIGEAG
+303 HLVTLIGEAG
-313 IGKSRLVEEAV
+313 IGKSRLVEEVV

-330 EDPPAVWV
+330 EEPPAVWV

-343 YGESG
+343 YGEGG

-357 LRAAAV
+357 TRSAAV
-363 RADASRE
+363 RTDASRE
-370 EIRARV
+370 ETRARV
-376 MGQLQAILPEDSDEQ
+376 TGHLQAVLPDGSEEQ

-403 MQPSM
+403 IEPSG
-408 DGDEPGDRGR
+408 DDDEPGDRGR
-418 DAWRGLLLRMAA
+418 EAWRNLLLRMAE

-435 LVIED
+435 IVIED

-457 GDVRVPLVVVCVA
+457 GDVRVPLVVVCAA
-470 RAELFVNHPG
+470 RPELFVSHPG

-486 NETTVTL
+486 NETTVVL
-493 EALDPGEMRRLATAL
+493 EALEAGEMRRLANAL
-508 AATADP
+508 SAQAAP
-514 PPSVVDLAG
+514 PPSAVDLAG

-538 GGGGDR
+538 GGGDR

-549 QGVIAARLDLLDAQD
+549 QGVIAARLDLLDPED

-584 PLLNGGGRGPTGR
+584 PLFDGGGRGPTGR
-597 LRNLVDRDLIHHR
+597 LRNLVERDLIHHR

-632 GERARLHLLL
+632 GERARLHLRL
-642 AEELERVPE
+642 ADVLDSS
-651 AGCQAV
+651 ADASCQAV

-673 APAVRVLLQA
+673 APAVRVLIEA
-683 AQEARSV
+683 AREARAV

-700 VLARQLADSDRE
+700 VLARQLSDSDRE
-712 RSLAAEAAGD
+712 RAFAAEAAGD

-762 DLPTRWQGSLVTAPE
+762 DLPTRWQGSVITSPDRDRIE
-777 RERVSAEIETGLVE
+777 VEIETGLAE
-791 AREARSVLT
+791 ARAAGSALT

-806 AKALLVYRVE
+806 ARALLVYRLE
-816 TTVPPQEEALL
+816 TTVPPQEAALS

-832 LELTEGLGRPAIVSA
+832 LELAEEVGRPAIVSA
-847 ALDARSVLLQ
+847 AIDARSVLLQ

-870 RRLELVRSL
+870 RRLALVREL

-885 MDVCSSAARTRT
+885 MDICSSVARTRT
-897 ARGDF
+897 ARGDY
-902 AGAIA
+902 AGAVA
-907 AADLGDE
+907 VANLGQE
-914 LGAGS
+914 LGAGG
-919 DNRWVAW
+919 DHRWLAW
-926 PARSKVDALFWWD
+926 PERSRVDALFWWD
-939 KWDEAIR
+939 KWDEAMSA
-946 TYERF
+946 YKAF
-951 IGVLRGTDT
+951 IGEVRGTDT

-973 LGVVAAIHTLRGE
+973 LGVVAAIHVLRGE
-986 TEAADRLERRLPGSN
+986 AEEADRLERRLPASN
-1001 PHFDLVLAHA
+1001 PHFDLVYAHA
-1011 LLGAGEPELALER
+1011 MLGAGDPELALER

-1030 LRPWARAIRA
+1030 MRPWARAVRA
-1040 ESLALLGRWDD
+1040 ESLAMLGRWDD
-1051 FDAALDDLAALPGVD
+1051 FDQALDELATLPGVD
-1066 ELPRVTAQVDRARGI
+1066 ELPRVSAQVDRARGI

-1087 LARATEAFARLG
+1087 LRRATEAFARLG

-1104 ARCLEIAGECEAA
+1104 ARCLEIAGDGAAA
-1117 RAVYTRMGAAPAVER
+1117 RVVYARMVATPAMER
-1132 AAR
+1132 VAR

>member
-1 MIIFNLSGHGHFDM
+1 M
-15 AAYDAYLH
+15 
-23 GRLEDFEL
+23 
-31 PGGRDRAG
+31 
-39 AQGDRGPAQ
+39 
-48 ARGGLRLT
+48 
-56 TRCPACGTVAPEG
+56 
-69 ARFCP
+69 
-74 SCGRPLG
+74 
-81 GGEAAERKLA
+81 
-91 TVVFADLA
+91 VFADLA

-712 RSLAAEAAGD
+712 RALAAEAAGD

-791 AREARSVLT
+791 AREAGSVLT

-902 AGAIA
+902 AGA
-907 AADLGDE
+907 D
-914 LGAGS
+914 
-919 DNRWVAW
+919 RRRR
-926 PARSKVDALFWWD
+926 P
-939 KWDEAIR
+939 
-946 TYERF
+946 
-951 IGVLRGTDT
+951 
-960 DGRRARQSRPGRM
+960 GRRARRGQRQPLGGVAGAEQGRRALLVGQVGRGDQDVRAVHRRPARHRHRRAPSPPVTARPDARRRGGDPHAAGRDRGGRPARAAAAGIEPALRPRARPCLARRRRAGAGARALDGPAVPAALGARDPGRVAGPPRPLGRLRRGAGRPGSASGRRRAAARHRPGRPRAGHRRRRGRAGPGDR
-973 LGVVAAIHTLRGE
+973 GVRAAGLRV
-986 TEAADRLERRLPGSN
+986 R
-1001 PHFDLVLAHA
+1001 
-1011 LLGAGEPELALER
+1011 
-1024 STGLPF
+1024 
-1030 LRPWARAIRA
+1030 ARA
-1040 ESLALLGRWDD
+1040 
-1051 FDAALDDLAALPGVD
+1051 
-1066 ELPRVTAQVDRARGI
+1066 LPRDRRRMRG
-1081 AGDEDA
+1081 GEGGLHPDGRRSGGGEGRA
-1087 LARATEAFARLG
+1087 L
-1099 CEFEH
+1099 
-1104 ARCLEIAGECEAA
+1104 IN
-1117 RAVYTRMGAAPAVER
+1117 
-1132 AAR
+1132 

>member
-1 MIIFNLSGHGHFDM
+1 
-15 AAYDAYLH
+15 
-23 GRLEDFEL
+23 
-31 PGGRDRAG
+31 
-39 AQGDRGPAQ
+39 
-48 ARGGLRLT
+48 
-56 TRCPACGTVAPEG
+56 
-69 ARFCP
+69 
-74 SCGRPLG
+74 
-81 GGEAAERKLA
+81 
-91 TVVFADLA
+91 
-99 GSTELAL
+99 
-106 QMDAEVLRDLLG
+106 MDAEELRDLLG

-138 IGDAVMAV
+138 IGDAIMAV

-178 AVPLVLRIGVNT
+178 EVPLVLRIGVNT

-288 LIRSVVERAVEHSRA
+288 LIRSVIERAVEHARA
-303 HLLTLIGEAG
+303 HLVTLIGEAG
-313 IGKSRLVEEAV
+313 IGKSRLVEEVV

-330 EDPPAVWV
+330 EEPPAVWV

-343 YGESG
+343 YGEGG

-370 EIRARV
+370 ETLARV
-376 MGQLQAILPEDSDEQ
+376 TGQLRAILPGESEEQ

-403 MQPSM
+403 LGRSGE
-408 DGDEPGDRGR
+408 DDEPGDRGR
-418 DAWRGLLLRMAA
+418 DAWRNLLLRMAA

-457 GDVRVPLVVVCVA
+457 GDVRVPLVVVCAA
-470 RAELFVNHPG
+470 RAELFLAHPG

-493 EALDPGEMRRLATAL
+493 EALEAGEMRRLATAL
-508 AATADP
+508 SAAADP
-514 PPSVVDLAG
+514 LPSAVDLAG
-523 GNPFFLEEILAMSGE
+523 GNPFFLEEILAISGE
-538 GGGGDR
+538 GGGER

-549 QGVIAARLDLLDAQD
+549 QGVIAARLDLLEPED
-564 KLLLQ
+564 KRLLQ

-579 LEQLE
+579 IEQLE
-584 PLLNGGGRGPTGR
+584 PLLDGGGRGPTGR

-632 GERARLHLLL
+632 GERARLHLHL
-642 AEELERVPE
+642 AAELERSPE
-651 AGCQAV
+651 AGCQAI

-662 AAATLGETAAR
+662 AAATLGERAAR

-683 AQEARSV
+683 AQEARAV

-712 RSLAAEAAGD
+712 RALAAEAAGD
-722 AHWMAEH
+722 AQWMAEH

-746 AELGPEDTSR
+746 AELGPDDTSR

-762 DLPTRWQGSLVTAPE
+762 DLPTRWQGSVIASPD
-777 RERVSAEIETGLVE
+777 RERIEAEIATGLAE
-791 AREARSVLT
+791 ARAAGSVLT

-806 AKALLVYRVE
+806 AQALLVYRLE
-816 TTVPPQEEALL
+816 TTVPPQQAALA

-832 LELTEGLGRPAIVSA
+832 LDLAEGVGRPVIVSA

-870 RRLELVRSL
+870 RRLALVRSL

-885 MDVCSSAARTRT
+885 MDVCSSVARTRT

-919 DNRWVAW
+919 DHRWRAW

-939 KWDEAIR
+939 KWDAAIAA
-946 TYERF
+946 YEQF
-951 IGVLRGTDT
+951 LEDLRGTDR

-986 TEAADRLERRLPGSN
+986 TEAADRLERRLPASN
-1001 PHFDLVLAHA
+1001 PHFDLVYAHA
-1011 LLGAGEPELALER
+1011 LLGAGEAGLALER

-1030 LRPWARAIRA
+1030 LRPWARAIRT
-1040 ESLALLGRWDD
+1040 ESLAVLGRWDE
-1051 FDAALDDLAALPGVD
+1051 FDDALDDIAGLPGVR
-1066 ELPRVTAQVDRARGI
+1066 ELPRVSAQVDRARGI
-1081 AGDEDA
+1081 AGDEVA
-1087 LARATEAFARLG
+1087 LQRAAEAFARLG

-1104 ARCLEIAGECEAA
+1104 ARCLEIAGESEAA
-1117 RAVYTRMGAAPAVER
+1117 RAVYARMGAAPAMER
-1132 AAR
+1132 VAR

>member
-1 MIIFNLSGHGHFDM
+1 
-15 AAYDAYLH
+15 
-23 GRLEDFEL
+23 
-31 PGGRDRAG
+31 
-39 AQGDRGPAQ
+39 
-48 ARGGLRLT
+48 
-56 TRCPACGTVAPEG
+56 
-69 ARFCP
+69 
-74 SCGRPLG
+74 
-81 GGEAAERKLA
+81 
-91 TVVFADLA
+91 
-99 GSTELAL
+99 
-106 QMDAEVLRDLLG
+106 MDAEVLRDLLG

-138 IGDAVMAV
+138 IGDAIMAV
-146 FGVPVA
+146 FGVPIA

-275 PYGPFVGREVELT
+275 AYGPFVGREVELT
-288 LIRSVVERAVEHSRA
+288 LIRSVIERAVEHSRA
-303 HLLTLIGEAG
+303 HLVTLIGEAG
-313 IGKSRLVEEAV
+313 IGKSRLVEEVV

-330 EDPPAVWV
+330 EEPPAVWV

-343 YGESG
+343 YGEGG

-357 LRAAAV
+357 TRSAAV
-363 RADASRE
+363 RTDASRE
-370 EIRARV
+370 ETRARV
-376 MGQLQAILPEDSDEQ
+376 TGHLQAVLPDGSEEQ

-403 MQPSM
+403 IEPSG
-408 DGDEPGDRGR
+408 DDDEPGDRGR
-418 DAWRGLLLRMAA
+418 EAWRNLLLRMAE

-435 LVIED
+435 IVIED

-457 GDVRVPLVVVCVA
+457 GDVRVPLVVVCAA
-470 RAELFVNHPG
+470 RPELFVSHPG

-486 NETTVTL
+486 NETTVVL
-493 EALDPGEMRRLATAL
+493 EALEAGEMRRLANAL
-508 AATADP
+508 SAQAAP
-514 PPSVVDLAG
+514 PPSAVDLAG

-538 GGGGDR
+538 GGGDR

-549 QGVIAARLDLLDAQD
+549 QGVIAARLDLLDPED

-584 PLLNGGGRGPTGR
+584 PLFDGGGRGPTGR
-597 LRNLVDRDLIHHR
+597 LRNLVERDLIHHR

-632 GERARLHLLL
+632 GERARLHLRL
-642 AEELERVPE
+642 ADVLDSS
-651 AGCQAV
+651 ADASCQAV

-673 APAVRVLLQA
+673 APAVRVLIEA
-683 AQEARSV
+683 AREARAV

-700 VLARQLADSDRE
+700 VLARQLSDSDRE
-712 RSLAAEAAGD
+712 RALAAEAAGD

-762 DLPTRWQGSLVTAPE
+762 DLPTRWQGSVITSPDRDRIE
-777 RERVSAEIETGLVE
+777 AEIETGLAE
-791 AREARSVLT
+791 ARAAGSALT

-806 AKALLVYRVE
+806 ARALLVYRLE
-816 TTVPPQEEALL
+816 TTVPPQEAALS

-832 LELTEGLGRPAIVSA
+832 LELAEEVGRPAIVSA
-847 ALDARSVLLQ
+847 AIDARSVLLQ

-870 RRLELVRSL
+870 RRLALVREL

-885 MDVCSSAARTRT
+885 MDICSSVARTRT
-897 ARGDF
+897 ARGDYS
-902 AGAIA
+902 GAVA
-907 AADLGDE
+907 VANLGQE
-914 LGAGS
+914 LGAGG
-919 DNRWVAW
+919 DHRWLAW
-926 PARSKVDALFWWD
+926 PERSRVDALFWWD
-939 KWDEAIR
+939 KWDEAMSAYK
-946 TYERF
+946 TF
-951 IGVLRGTDT
+951 IGEVRGTDT

-973 LGVVAAIHTLRGE
+973 LGVVAAIHVLRGE
-986 TEAADRLERRLPGSN
+986 AEEADRLERRLPASN
-1001 PHFDLVLAHA
+1001 PHFDLVYAHA
-1011 LLGAGEPELALER
+1011 MLGAGDPELALER

-1030 LRPWARAIRA
+1030 MRPWARAVRA
-1040 ESLALLGRWDD
+1040 ESLAMLGRWDD
-1051 FDAALDDLAALPGVD
+1051 LDEALDELATLPGVD
-1066 ELPRVTAQVDRARGI
+1066 ELPRVSAQVDRARGI

-1087 LARATEAFARLG
+1087 LRRATEAFARLG

-1104 ARCLEIAGECEAA
+1104 ARCLEIAGDGAAA
-1117 RAVYTRMGAAPAVER
+1117 RAVYARMAATPAMER
-1132 AAR
+1132 VAR

>member
-1 MIIFNLSGHGHFDM
+1 
-15 AAYDAYLH
+15 
-23 GRLEDFEL
+23 
-31 PGGRDRAG
+31 
-39 AQGDRGPAQ
+39 
-48 ARGGLRLT
+48 
-56 TRCPACGTVAPEG
+56 
-69 ARFCP
+69 
-74 SCGRPLG
+74 
-81 GGEAAERKLA
+81 
-91 TVVFADLA
+91 
-99 GSTELAL
+99 
-106 QMDAEVLRDLLG
+106 MDAEVLRDLLG

-146 FGVPVA
+146 FGVPIA

-275 PYGPFVGREVELT
+275 AYGPFVGREVELT
-288 LIRSVVERAVEHSRA
+288 LIRSVIERAVEHSRA
-303 HLLTLIGEAG
+303 HLVTLIGEAG
-313 IGKSRLVEEAV
+313 IGKSRLVEEVV

-330 EDPPAVWV
+330 EEPPAVWV

-343 YGESG
+343 YGEGG

-357 LRAAAV
+357 TRSAAV
-363 RADASRE
+363 RTDASRE
-370 EIRARV
+370 ETRARV
-376 MGQLQAILPEDSDEQ
+376 TGHLQAVLPDGSEEQ

-403 MQPSM
+403 IEPSG
-408 DGDEPGDRGR
+408 DDDEPGDRGR
-418 DAWRGLLLRMAA
+418 EAWRNLLLRMAE

-435 LVIED
+435 IVIED

-457 GDVRVPLVVVCVA
+457 GDVRVPLVVVCAA
-470 RAELFVNHPG
+470 RPELFVSHPG

-486 NETTVTL
+486 NETTVVL
-493 EALDPGEMRRLATAL
+493 EALDAGEMRRLANAL
-508 AATADP
+508 SAQAEP
-514 PPSVVDLAG
+514 LPSAVDLAG

-538 GGGGDR
+538 GGGDR

-549 QGVIAARLDLLDAQD
+549 QGVIAARLDLLDPED

-584 PLLNGGGRGPTGR
+584 PLFDGGGRGPTGR
-597 LRNLVDRDLIHHR
+597 LRNLVERDLIHHR

-632 GERARLHLLL
+632 GERARLHLRL
-642 AEELERVPE
+642 ADVLDSS
-651 AGCQAV
+651 ADASCQAV

-673 APAVRVLLQA
+673 APAVRVLIEA
-683 AQEARSV
+683 AREARAV

-700 VLARQLADSDRE
+700 VLARQLSDSDRE
-712 RSLAAEAAGD
+712 RALAAEAAGD

-762 DLPTRWQGSLVTAPE
+762 DLPTRWQGSVITSPDRDRIE
-777 RERVSAEIETGLVE
+777 AEIETGLAE
-791 AREARSVLT
+791 ARAARSALT

-806 AKALLVYRVE
+806 ARALLVYRLE
-816 TTVPPQEEALL
+816 TTVPPQEAALS

-832 LELTEGLGRPAIVSA
+832 LELAEGVGRPAIVSA
-847 ALDARSVLLQ
+847 AIDARSVLLQ

-870 RRLELVRSL
+870 RRLALVREL

-885 MDVCSSAARTRT
+885 MDICSSVARTRT
-897 ARGDF
+897 ARGEYS
-902 AGAIA
+902 GAVA
-907 AADLGDE
+907 VANLGQE
-914 LGAGS
+914 LGAGG
-919 DNRWVAW
+919 DHRWLAW
-926 PARSKVDALFWWD
+926 PERSKVDALFWWD
-939 KWDEAIR
+939 KWDEAMAAYK
-946 TYERF
+946 TF
-951 IGVLRGTDT
+951 IGELHGSDA

-973 LGVVAAIHTLRGE
+973 LGVVAAIHMLRGE
-986 TEAADRLERRLPGSN
+986 TEEADRLERRLPGSN
-1001 PHFDLVLAHA
+1001 PHFDLVYAHA
-1011 LLGAGEPELALER
+1011 MLGAGDPELALER

-1030 LRPWARAIRA
+1030 MRPWARAVRA
-1040 ESLALLGRWDD
+1040 ESLAMLGRWDD
-1051 FDAALDDLAALPGVD
+1051 FDEALDELATLPGVD
-1066 ELPRVTAQVDRARGI
+1066 ELPRVSAQVERARGI

-1087 LARATEAFARLG
+1087 LRRATEAFARLG

-1104 ARCLEIAGECEAA
+1104 ARCLEIAGDGEAA
-1117 RAVYTRMGAAPAVER
+1117 RTVYERMGAAPAMER
-1132 AAR
+1132 VAR

>member
-1 MIIFNLSGHGHFDM
+1 
-15 AAYDAYLH
+15 
-23 GRLEDFEL
+23 
-31 PGGRDRAG
+31 
-39 AQGDRGPAQ
+39 
-48 ARGGLRLT
+48 
-56 TRCPACGTVAPEG
+56 
-69 ARFCP
+69 
-74 SCGRPLG
+74 
-81 GGEAAERKLA
+81 
-91 TVVFADLA
+91 
-99 GSTELAL
+99 
-106 QMDAEVLRDLLG
+106 
-118 DVYVTLA
+118 
-125 RCAEAYGGTVEKF
+125 
-138 IGDAVMAV
+138 
-146 FGVPVA
+146 
-152 HEDDAERAVRA
+152 
-163 ALLMR
+163 
-168 SRLAAVAERR
+168 
-178 AVPLVLRIGVNT
+178 
-190 GLVVTGTTPGRDF
+190 
-203 LVTGEAVNLAARLQQ
+203 
-218 AAEPGEV
+218 
-225 LVGERTFRAVEPL
+225 
-238 VRMVAPRSLAVRGRT
+238 
-253 GPVTAYAVERF
+253 
-264 APAGAYRRRRR
+264 
-275 PYGPFVGREVELT
+275 
-288 LIRSVVERAVEHSRA
+288 
-303 HLLTLIGEAG
+303 
-313 IGKSRLVEEAV
+313 
-324 VELRRS
+324 
-330 EDPPAVWV
+330 
-338 GRCLP
+338 
-343 YGESG
+343 
-348 PYAPLRDLL
+348 
-357 LRAAAV
+357 
-363 RADASRE
+363 
-370 EIRARV
+370 
-376 MGQLQAILPEDSDEQ
+376 
-391 IAELL
+391 
-396 RFVGGER
+396 
-403 MQPSM
+403 
-408 DGDEPGDRGR
+408 
-418 DAWRGLLLRMAA
+418 
-430 RQPTL
+430 
-435 LVIED
+435 
-440 AHWAEPAL
+440 
-448 LELIASVVA
+448 
-457 GDVRVPLVVVCVA
+457 
-470 RAELFVNHPG
+470 
-480 WGSGMR
+480 MR

-700 VLARQLADSDRE
+700 VLARQLADSDHE
-712 RSLAAEAAGD
+712 RALAAEAAGD

-741 ELGIA
+741 ELGHRRGA
-746 AELGPEDTSR
+746 RAGGHAR
-756 LRWKWV
+756 ALRWKWV
-762 DLPTRWQGSLVTAPE
+762 DLPTRWQGSLVTAPD

-791 AREARSVLT
+791 AREAGSVLT

-897 ARGDF
+897 ARG
-902 AGAIA
+902 
-907 AADLGDE
+907 
-914 LGAGS
+914 
-919 DNRWVAW
+919 
-926 PARSKVDALFWWD
+926 
-939 KWDEAIR
+939 
-946 TYERF
+946 RF
-951 IGVLRGTDT
+951 RRGRRRRRP
-960 DGRRARQSRPGRM
+960 GRRARRGQRQPLGGVAGAEQGRRAVLVGQVGRGDQDVRAVHRRPARHRHRRPPRPP
-973 LGVVAAIHTLRGE
+973 VAARPDARRRGGDPHAAGGDRGGRPARAAAAGIEPALRPR
-986 TEAADRLERRLPGSN
+986 ARPCACSAPASRSWRSSARR
-1001 PHFDLVLAHA
+1001 AC
-1011 LLGAGEPELALER
+1011 R
-1024 STGLPF
+1024 SCG
-1030 LRPWARAIRA
+1030 PWARAIRA
-1040 ESLALLGRWDD
+1040 ESLAVLGRWDD

-1104 ARCLEIAGECEAA
+1104 ARCLEIGGEGEAA
-1117 RAVYTRMGAAPAVER
+1117 RAVYARMGAAPAVER

>member
-1 MIIFNLSGHGHFDM
+1 
-15 AAYDAYLH
+15 
-23 GRLEDFEL
+23 
-31 PGGRDRAG
+31 
-39 AQGDRGPAQ
+39 
-48 ARGGLRLT
+48 
-56 TRCPACGTVAPEG
+56 V
-69 ARFCP
+69 
-74 SCGRPLG
+74 
-81 GGEAAERKLA
+81 ERKIA
-91 TVVFADLA
+91 TVLFVDLVDSTGLVA
-99 GSTELAL
+99 GT
-106 QMDAEVLRDLLG
+106 DPEVVRRR
-118 DVYVTLA
+118 VTTYFD
-125 RCAEAYGGTVEKF
+125 RSRECIERHGGTVEKF
-138 IGDAVMAV
+138 AGDAVMAA
-146 FGVPVA
+146 FGVPQA

-163 ALLMR
+163 AF
-168 SRLAAVAERR
+168 AVMESIHELGLQAR
-178 AVPLVLRIGVNT
+178 AGVEA
-190 GLVVTGTTPGRDF
+190 GEVVVDDVDATF
-203 LVTGEAVNLAARLQQ
+203 ATGEAVNLAARLQQ

-238 VRMVAPRSLAVRGRT
+238 VRMVAPRSLAVRGRM

-330 EDPPAVWV
+330 EEPPAVWV

-343 YGESG
+343 YGEGG

-363 RADASRE
+363 RADASWE

-376 MGQLQAILPEDSDEQ
+376 TGQLQAILPEGSDEQ

-403 MQPSM
+403 MQPVG
-408 DGDEPGDRGR
+408 DDDEPGDRGR
-418 DAWRGLLLRMAA
+418 DAWRNLLLRMAA

-470 RAELFVNHPG
+470 RPELYLNHPG

-493 EALDPGEMRRLATAL
+493 EALDGGEMRRLANAL
-508 AATADP
+508 AASADP

-538 GGGGDR
+538 GGGDR

-549 QGVIAARLDLLDAQD
+549 QGVIAARLDLLDPED
-564 KLLLQ
+564 KRLLQ

-632 GERARLHLLL
+632 HERGRLHLRL
-642 AEELERVPE
+642 AEELEGAPE
-651 AGCQAV
+651 AGCQVV

-673 APAVRVLLQA
+673 APAVRTLLQA

-700 VLARQLADSDRE
+700 VLARQLADSDDE
-712 RSLAAEAAGD
+712 RALAAEAAGD

-746 AELGPEDTSR
+746 AQLGPVDTSR

-762 DLPTRWQGSLVTAPE
+762 DLPTRWQGSMVSAPD
-777 RERVSAEIETGLVE
+777 RERVSAEIETGLEE
-791 AREARSVLT
+791 AREAGSVLT

-816 TTVPPQEEALL
+816 TTVPPQEAALS

-832 LELTEGLGRPAIVSA
+832 LELAEGVGRPAIVSA

-870 RRLELVRSL
+870 RRLALVRSL

-885 MDVCSSAARTRT
+885 MDICSSVARTRT

-902 AGAIA
+902 AGAVA
-907 AADLGDE
+907 VANLGGE
-914 LGAGS
+914 LGAGG
-919 DNRWVAW
+919 DHRWLAW
-926 PARSKVDALFWWD
+926 PERSKVDALFWWD
-939 KWDEAIR
+939 KWDEAVAA
-946 TYERF
+946 YEAF
-951 IGVLRGTDT
+951 IGVLRGTDV

-1001 PHFDLVLAHA
+1001 PHFDLVYAHA
-1011 LLGAGEPELALER
+1011 MLGADDPELALER

-1040 ESLALLGRWDD
+1040 ESLAMLGRWDH
-1051 FDAALDDLAALPGVD
+1051 FDEALDDLATLPGVG
-1066 ELPRVTAQVDRARGI
+1066 ELPRVTAQIDRARGI

-1087 LARATEAFARLG
+1087 LARATDAFARLG

-1104 ARCLEIAGECEAA
+1104 ARCLEIGGDGEAA
-1117 RAVYTRMGAAPAVER
+1117 RAVYARMGAAPALER

>member
-1 MIIFNLSGHGHFDM
+1 
-15 AAYDAYLH
+15 
-23 GRLEDFEL
+23 
-31 PGGRDRAG
+31 
-39 AQGDRGPAQ
+39 
-48 ARGGLRLT
+48 
-56 TRCPACGTVAPEG
+56 
-69 ARFCP
+69 
-74 SCGRPLG
+74 
-81 GGEAAERKLA
+81 
-91 TVVFADLA
+91 VVFADLA
-99 GSTELAL
+99 GSTELAT

-146 FGVPVA
+146 FGVPIA

-330 EDPPAVWV
+330 EEPPAVWV

-343 YGESG
+343 YGEGG

-363 RADASRE
+363 RADASHE

-376 MGQLQAILPEDSDEQ
+376 TGQLQAILPEGSDEQ

-403 MQPSM
+403 MRPSG
-408 DGDEPGDRGR
+408 DDDEPGGDRGR

-435 LVIED
+435 LVVED

-470 RAELFVNHPG
+470 RPELYVNHPG

-493 EALDPGEMRRLATAL
+493 EALDAGEMRRLATAL

-538 GGGGDR
+538 GGGADR

-549 QGVIAARLDLLDAQD
+549 QGVIAARLDLLEPED
-564 KLLLQ
+564 KRLLQ

-579 LEQLE
+579 LDQLE
-584 PLLNGGGRGPTGR
+584 PLLGGGGRGPAGR

-632 GERARLHLLL
+632 SERARLHLRL
-642 AEELERVPE
+642 AEELEGVPE

-683 AQEARSV
+683 AREARSF

-700 VLARQLADSDRE
+700 VLARGLADSDRE
-712 RSLAAEAAGD
+712 RALAAEAAGD

-762 DLPTRWQGSLVTAPE
+762 DLPTRWQGSMVSAAD
-777 RERVSAEIETGLVE
+777 RERVSAEIETGLAE
-791 AREARSVLT
+791 ARAAGAALT

-806 AKALLVYRVE
+806 AEALLVYRME
-816 TTVPPQEEALL
+816 TTVPPQEAALS

-832 LELTEGLGRPAIVSA
+832 LELAEGLGRPAIVSA

-870 RRLELVRSL
+870 RRLALVRSL

-885 MDVCSSAARTRT
+885 MDICSSAARTRT

-902 AGAIA
+902 AGAVA
-907 AADLGDE
+907 AAELGEE

-919 DNRWVAW
+919 DHRWLAW

-946 TYERF
+946 MYEGF
-951 IGVLRGTDT
+951 IGVRRGTDR

-1040 ESLALLGRWDD
+1040 ESLAALGRWDE

-1066 ELPRVTAQVDRARGI
+1066 ELPRVSAQVDRARGI

-1104 ARCLEIAGECEAA
+1104 ARCLEIAGDGEAA
-1117 RAVYTRMGAAPAVER
+1117 RAVYARMGAAPAIER

>member
-1 MIIFNLSGHGHFDM
+1 
-15 AAYDAYLH
+15 
-23 GRLEDFEL
+23 
-31 PGGRDRAG
+31 
-39 AQGDRGPAQ
+39 
-48 ARGGLRLT
+48 
-56 TRCPACGTVAPEG
+56 
-69 ARFCP
+69 
-74 SCGRPLG
+74 
-81 GGEAAERKLA
+81 
-91 TVVFADLA
+91 
-99 GSTELAL
+99 
-106 QMDAEVLRDLLG
+106 MDAEVLRDLLG

-146 FGVPVA
+146 FGVPIA

-275 PYGPFVGREVELT
+275 AYGPFVGREVELT
-288 LIRSVVERAVEHSRA
+288 LIRSVIERAVEHSRA
-303 HLLTLIGEAG
+303 HLVTLIGEAG
-313 IGKSRLVEEAV
+313 IGKSRLVEEVV

-330 EDPPAVWV
+330 EEPPAVWV

-343 YGESG
+343 YGEGG

-357 LRAAAV
+357 TRSAAV
-363 RADASRE
+363 RTDASRE
-370 EIRARV
+370 ETRARV
-376 MGQLQAILPEDSDEQ
+376 TGHLQAVLPDGSEEQ

-403 MQPSM
+403 IEPSG
-408 DGDEPGDRGR
+408 DDDEPGDRGR
-418 DAWRGLLLRMAA
+418 EAWRNLLLRMAE

-435 LVIED
+435 IVIED

-457 GDVRVPLVVVCVA
+457 GDVRVPLVVVCAA
-470 RAELFVNHPG
+470 RPELFVSHPG

-486 NETTVTL
+486 NETTVVL
-493 EALDPGEMRRLATAL
+493 EALEAGEMRRLANAL
-508 AATADP
+508 SAQAAP
-514 PPSVVDLAG
+514 LPSAVDLAG

-538 GGGGDR
+538 GGGDR

-549 QGVIAARLDLLDAQD
+549 QGVIAARLDLLDPED

-584 PLLNGGGRGPTGR
+584 PLFDGGGRGPTGR
-597 LRNLVDRDLIHHR
+597 LRNLVERDLIHHR

-632 GERARLHLLL
+632 GERARLHLRL
-642 AEELERVPE
+642 ADVLDSS
-651 AGCQAV
+651 ADASCQAV

-673 APAVRVLLQA
+673 APAVRVLIEA
-683 AQEARSV
+683 AREARAV

-700 VLARQLADSDRE
+700 VLARQLSDSDRE
-712 RSLAAEAAGD
+712 RAFAAEAAGD

-746 AELGPEDTSR
+746 AELGPEDTLR

-762 DLPTRWQGSLVTAPE
+762 DLPTRWQGSVITSPDRDRIE
-777 RERVSAEIETGLVE
+777 AEIETGLAE
-791 AREARSVLT
+791 AHAAGSALT

-806 AKALLVYRVE
+806 ARALLVYRLE
-816 TTVPPQEEALL
+816 TTVPPQEAALS

-832 LELTEGLGRPAIVSA
+832 LELAERVGRPAIVSA
-847 ALDARSVLLQ
+847 AIDARSVLLQ

-870 RRLELVRSL
+870 RRLALVREL

-885 MDVCSSAARTRT
+885 MDICSSVARTRT
-897 ARGDF
+897 ARGDYS
-902 AGAIA
+902 GAVA
-907 AADLGDE
+907 VANLGQE
-914 LGAGS
+914 LGAGG
-919 DNRWVAW
+919 DHRWLAW
-926 PARSKVDALFWWD
+926 PERSRVDALFWWD
-939 KWDEAIR
+939 KWDEAMSAYK
-946 TYERF
+946 TF
-951 IGVLRGTDT
+951 IGELRGTDT

-973 LGVVAAIHTLRGE
+973 LGVVAAIHMLRGE
-986 TEAADRLERRLPGSN
+986 TEEADRLERRLPASN
-1001 PHFDLVLAHA
+1001 PHFDLVYAHA
-1011 LLGAGEPELALER
+1011 MLGAGDPELALER

-1030 LRPWARAIRA
+1030 MRPWARAVRA
-1040 ESLALLGRWDD
+1040 ESLAMLGRWDD
-1051 FDAALDDLAALPGVD
+1051 FDQALDELATLPGVD
-1066 ELPRVTAQVDRARGI
+1066 ELPRVSAQVDRARGI

-1087 LARATEAFARLG
+1087 LRRATEAFARLG

-1104 ARCLEIAGECEAA
+1104 ARCLEIAGDGAAA
-1117 RAVYTRMGAAPAVER
+1117 RVVYARMAAAPAMER
-1132 AAR
+1132 VAR